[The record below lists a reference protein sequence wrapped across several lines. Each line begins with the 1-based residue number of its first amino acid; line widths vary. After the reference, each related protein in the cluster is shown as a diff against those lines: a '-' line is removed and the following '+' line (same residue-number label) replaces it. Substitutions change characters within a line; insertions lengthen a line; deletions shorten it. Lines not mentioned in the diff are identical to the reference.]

1 MSGQQP
7 PPYGNGPRGWN
18 PRGHNPASPSPS
30 SFLYRPPSPWT
41 TAPSPPPI
49 ISGPRPYGHA
59 MSPAP
64 LNQVRGQRGSNNIP
78 HPRPQWPGGNQSPAP
93 YQPAPAPGGYYGAGG
108 GPSPAPR
115 PFRPAPLQ
123 HQNSY
128 GAHPTSSFQLSP
140 TPSPIVCQTP
150 SSDFNYSNR
159 QTPLSHHQYQP
170 LGATPPQFYHPQQQG
185 APVIPPQPRQHGGH
199 GLAQD
204 QIDFVG
210 VPLEPP
216 QPKSYVI
223 YDDEE
228 EFGPSTAEIIANQSQ
243 DYIDEKLAEYQMTIL
258 QLQEE
263 QERVQKKTFTN
274 WINSY
279 LLKRVPPLR
288 IDDLINDLRDGTKL
302 IALLEVLS
310 GERLPV
316 EKGRVLRRPHFL
328 SNANT
333 ALQFLASKRIKLV
346 NINPADLVDGRPP
359 VVLGLIWT
367 IILYFQLRKKR
378 RKNLVVVINY
388 APQIE
393 ENSRNLEYLGHG
405 IGGSVSSLDSVG
417 NQKHGDLK
425 AEKWKQGARKT
436 LLNWVTNAL
445 PKESGVEVKDFGA
458 SWRDGVA
465 FLALID
471 AIKAN
476 LVNLAELKKASNRQ
490 RLETAF
496 DVAESKLGIAK
507 LLDAEDVDVP
517 KPDEKSIM
525 TYVAQFLHKYPEPK
539 GASRDQSHV
548 QQEADELRRFLVE
561 KTTEYEPMVMMSS
574 FPRDFSEYLLAR
586 SEVDAHLAAYNRL
599 KQLIESQSGF
609 LQVSRQSWEEINE
622 LWQRLQYQMMYW
634 LWLLDSELPGD
645 FGTVGK
651 WLAEA
656 EKLLMDNDI
665 PNAMNEETAAVI
677 SRKLEEHKLFFA
689 DLPRILAMFDNAKRS
704 PLAQQIPLEQLRNME
719 RRLQE
724 VGPKAAER
732 RIRLKFLEHK
742 CCLIAFLNLVENKMR
757 GWTGKYGQE
766 EKVAQQLEQYKNF
779 VSRNKIFQEFQK
791 AFVDMQQVVDEY
803 KRDGNVPR
811 KEINDIDRFMYE
823 TEERWKRVSMELK
836 CCQNSL
842 EEVVNCWRSWNQ
854 LAPTCEEWLLL
865 AEQKVNQSEDE
876 RLDFFQDIPVWKD
889 KFDALANSA
898 NYLIASC
905 EEPIAQQLRQRH
917 GALSERFERLFAN
930 TKQYMHAGD
939 IIRSRQEYKSGIE
952 QLSRWLRGAES
963 VLDQRQVL
971 GNSEQI
977 KQYGQQLQQ
986 LASEIDDNEELFKTI
1001 SRNFQSLIQ
1010 DLSRDEVDKMMKL
1023 LKQEKE
1029 SLVRIRAQL
1038 PAKLHLFHQ
1047 LQIQQESL
1055 EAGQKEI
1062 HQWLSEAEQ
1071 LLGTHNLTGGRDA
1084 INEQLQKHKT
1094 YFSRTV
1100 YYRSM
1105 LESKN
1110 KVFQNLLKA
1119 VSADD
1124 KIDTASASQQM
1135 QQLNERF
1142 NYVIQN
1148 AQQWEQ
1154 RLDSAAGGWSNF
1166 KDNERVVSEWLTHA
1180 ESMLVE
1186 KHIESKT
1193 TIETQKY
1200 FFEQV
1205 NDRWM
1210 NDLVQSA
1217 QQLLTTLPAQEQPA
1231 VVQSVEQLQSRWKNV
1246 LSQAPLHLLKLE
1258 FRLDENAFYQSL
1270 KDVEKEL
1277 QLEQQALNRNED
1289 VDSILQRNQQFLLQ
1303 QDVVP
1308 RLERCLQNMQ
1318 RLAQAHR
1325 QQQPGDISLD
1335 QAYDNAKSQWQLLS
1349 NKLGDMRQ
1357 TLQQIPAQWQGY
1369 HLKFNDMVNW
1379 MNGVDQSLKNIVN
1392 EVNTMEEFEK
1402 EKVVFQKICQDA
1414 DNKREDMKW
1423 LVKTLDS
1430 LLSYATEDEA
1440 NMEQKKLE
1448 DLIARYKNLIPTI
1461 EITMVK
1467 TEVFSKCYTYRREVH
1482 EVVCLLS
1489 KVKDQTANIPA
1500 PDSLER
1506 VNRLIEEQQYAINQ
1520 LDHQRPHI
1528 MSMLQRGRDLI
1539 KDVHAPAFVNTE
1551 VKNLETGWNQAYTET
1566 SDKLQALKG
1575 TQAVWSEFVDQK
1587 NDIFSML
1594 QTAETELR
1602 SLTPLQTDPK
1612 NVSQDLKSKRDLN
1625 VQLQQAS
1632 HQLLPKLHALKSE
1645 LAPLAAPDKRP
1656 ILEKEV
1662 TEVEK
1667 MFFNTMEHVKDRVG
1681 YLEDYSA
1688 KWNNYK
1694 TRLAE
1699 LQEWANKVAPK
1710 NIEALQSEDL
1720 TPEERVVKVQAF
1732 KRILGDRMKQLD
1744 LLAADASELAPKE
1757 GNIAEA
1763 KRLKGEITKL
1773 QEVLSAIN
1781 RNVDHQAQAVQEDLV
1796 NWQQFQAGL
1805 QQIKPAVE
1813 QSEVKKLLEE
1823 VLAEK
1828 DNVEDLN
1835 DNCELLMEQSAC
1847 TRIRDQTIE
1856 TQANYT
1862 KLLTSAQGLVAKI
1875 EKNLS
1880 DHTEFLNYKKEMDAW
1895 IEKAQQ
1901 VLDDCSTDGDAAII
1915 AQKLDT
1921 VNSLASRLPEGQHLL
1936 ALVQDA
1942 YSKASN
1948 ITPEDK
1954 QEKLRDLMTKVR
1966 EDWDALGLAVKQ
1978 KLTDLK
1984 QAQNRWND
1992 FAANKDKLEKW
2003 LNETEKTLKV
2013 APETKGEL
2021 SEMKTLLERY
2031 KTLSNELKQ
2040 KGNDLEQLQS
2050 EARDLGTEVDA
2061 VNRLQSRC
2069 DKLKNDCAAHIASL
2083 EQEMFG
2089 YNAYHQSLQDVE
2101 KWLLQISFQLMA
2113 HNSLFISNRE
2123 QTQEQIKQH
2132 EALLGEI
2139 QKYQTN
2145 LDDLNAKGQAQ
2156 IKRYENST
2164 PAIRPTV
2171 ESQLKNIQD
2180 SYNSLLQTSVQIKNR
2195 LLESLAK
2202 FQEYEDTLDSIMR
2215 NLETYEPI
2223 IQTELDAP
2231 ATSLE
2236 LAQNQLRCA
2245 QEMQNKLNNEKSRL
2259 AAAVQACEAATASIS
2274 RPSSPLETAM
2284 QAIPE
2289 RELIVRAKLE
2299 DLLDQVQSHLGGL
2312 TASVSELEQQQKQ
2325 RAELQ
2330 DWVKKQ
2336 QSSVSDWMMRPCKLR
2351 PEAAQQ
2357 ELVSMNDLLNSI
2369 GDKRS
2374 QLMLEMT
2381 GSLGDEDTDLD
2392 DNIDKLES
2400 ELMDAIAKKQAGQ
2413 NVIDGYRQGMADV
2426 QNWFDTLIK
2435 RMDVLDRGSGLNCAQ
2450 KTAAINE
2457 IKNEYELQG
2466 HPKIQELKGKASQV
2480 AEVISNLDG
2489 QQVEEQMKS
2498 LDRRFADLGKRIDR
2512 KAQLLDVTNK
2522 GVEGAKGE
2530 IDQLQNW
2537 VKQQIEELQAP
2548 TPLGY
2553 TPKDAEARQQ
2563 KIKSLMKDAE
2573 AKQSLADVLEKR
2585 VANMQQELEPVEYSQ
2600 LESALRNLNSENRN
2614 LSGVLKAELD
2624 RALEASKAR
2633 KSLEN
2638 DLDKARQWLKTKIS
2652 EVRKLPV
2659 YHPLTSAEIE
2669 KKIQENRKYDD
2680 DAKQFNDSV
2689 LTDVQ
2694 RQAANIMKDCDEAD
2708 KAALQQILDEIAAD
2722 YQTLKDESS
2731 KRGKSLDDLLQGRKA
2746 FEDSMKNMG
2755 DWLNEM
2761 ETATEG
2767 ELRTTSLPVL
2777 EEQLAHYKKLL
2788 NDAENKGGLI
2798 NDVSEQGKSILPT
2811 LSNADKLKLNDDIKN
2826 MKDRY
2831 GRIKNTIDDRVNALG
2846 DHIKKY
2852 KDAKSR
2858 LADCSQFLGTIQ
2870 QKLRE
2875 LNRPIGSRIEDVQ
2888 DLLGAYEGILKELK
2902 DSKSKMGDM
2911 QMDDLPELQS
2921 ILAQQDDMI
2930 KLIEDQLAHLRQ
2942 LLLLREQFIALIN
2955 EIIAFIM
2962 KYTDVII
2969 DIENSPDSLED
2980 KINKYDDVIVK
2991 IQECE
2996 GVLASANDKGQK
3008 IASEGNAADKNSI
3021 TEQLQSLKNQ
3031 LQNLRKAVE
3040 SQRQKHQLQLESHK
3054 KMAAELSEILDWLHS
3069 HEGAAKSRPLLDR
3082 DPESV
3087 ERELQKHQGLSQDIE
3102 SYLNKFNKI
3111 NDGVK
3116 TEIGMPSSLLEMLS
3130 EGRSLV
3136 ASLPHELEEREKY
3149 LKNNRDSRLEYMQL
3163 VAKFND
3169 WVHEAEL
3176 RLQNSQHGIDYE
3188 HLVQDLD
3195 EHKIFFGN
3203 EAPIRNLVHKQIQE
3217 AADKIWSSLNN
3228 YEQSELSA
3236 ELAQFQTKLTNTLAN
3251 AKTQQS
3257 ELEKEA
3263 ERWREYQQSID
3274 RVKATIER
3282 TKFSDEPVQNLAGL
3296 HFNIQKLSHAIGNV
3310 QSQNSDLTLVNQQ
3323 AQSLIRQADAR
3334 NRQLIEQDNAGLNRA
3349 WQDLVRGLEQRRDN
3363 LQQLA
3368 EHWDGFENSLHAWEK
3383 ALGRLEDKFRNVDP
3397 TVRSRR
3403 HLEDTKN
3410 AIQELREESNQLKSS
3425 HKEIEALSKSIL
3437 TFLGEVHKPSAEAIQ
3452 AKVDK
3457 LVEQQAKLNDTL
3469 RDKEQQV
3476 SKDLEEIEQVFRRI
3490 SQLQDKLN
3498 ALHDQLQSVHV
3509 YDEHISQT
3517 EQLLI
3522 TLNSQVQQASEES
3535 KSLVAQTTAHYQAKQ
3550 NQLPNDIAQEFTA
3563 LELLAERVQVT
3574 METKEKDFKRAKTV
3588 RTEYVAGVDEIQR
3601 WLLQAE
3607 VQVQERSLTPTQMK
3621 ELLQRIN
3628 HEITA
3633 IYERFTLVKTNGQLI
3648 IENCR
3653 NSEEKTLVQT
3663 TIDQLAASLAQ
3674 VRGWLDEKK
3683 QAVGDSLDAWTRF
3696 MNLYQIVM
3704 SWASEKRTFID
3715 QTIELRTLPEAR
3727 NKLNDYVTAVKSI
3740 KPIVKHLSEM
3750 DKELEHIGQV
3760 TTVGD
3765 LKDKLQEA
3773 EDAKISVE
3781 AVLLER
3787 NSLLQEACEEW
3798 DQCERKIKDIR
3809 TWHEKTKQS
3818 LDSSQQQ
3825 KKPLRDQLGF
3835 CEKTLADINVQ
3846 KTKLR
3851 LSIEKLEVHFRNGM
3865 GGDPRLS
3872 ENVDDLVRVL
3882 DGLGELVKAKSQSLE
3897 QTLAQIDVYQQ
3908 QMQTLRQRI
3917 IQEEQQLRLVM
3928 APTYL
3933 PHDRE
3938 RALAEQQELI
3948 TQELDE
3954 LLQSLS
3960 SVEDG
3965 IANMNQSSL
3974 EGMLEGLKLIQ
3985 SNLEVHERDAIDLKA
4000 QAKKLPTDPATER
4013 LLNET
4018 VDRIDLLLRR
4028 TQQGITMIA
4037 NAMHGQKKRQQEID
4051 EYQQH
4056 LLELERWIIEV
4067 SAELASF
4074 ETTSDSSTD
4083 EQVLKSQVERS
4094 QQLLRTLKDRQQSM
4108 EDLVDQ
4114 TRHLQS
4120 QPDVA
4125 PLADTL
4131 MEQLQSI
4138 ITILREQVTV
4148 ATKRIFTIEK
4158 RIVDLR
4164 KAKSEEVQRQRV
4176 LADSLIKP
4184 PTEVPAASPEAHESI
4199 ESNENTIDSSS
4210 MPEEEIKPSGVYVE
4224 TQTSLSLQQ
4233 PPVREVTTTT
4243 VEAQT
4248 SFKEPA
4254 VETAEVALQTQK
4266 ERSPTENIMVTQ
4278 TVQHGQETIQID
4290 TTRNKDVPDV
4300 PEDVQIEARYH
4311 QRPQGDVDRAT
4322 ELILKN
4328 VPQAFETTFVE
4339 PDETTTEVIVGPDGT
4354 KHIVL
4359 KKVTRTRQQIV
4370 QQQQISS
4377 IETISD
4383 SDGNIE
4389 VHSTGQINLEN
4400 VHTTDTKADPEE
4412 GSVHTVIT
4420 QQTRGAVVDSS
4431 QPEGVILQEFETE
4444 PTIETY
4450 EEVIAPGSQAQ
4461 LIPMQPGDVQTQ
4473 GTIRAVVQQVTRKVI
4488 RKTRKIIKRVVII
4501 DGKEHI
4507 TEEVVEEPEEI
4518 TEEETAPHINVNIL
4532 RTVDGKV
4539 VSEEEFQRLMQEPG
4553 VVIEEVAT
4561 DLCKPTAEPQQQVFD
4576 IESNQVT
4583 TTTRTTIATTQ
4594 EQQQEQEQPE
4604 QQTPQPTTTETTKEA
4619 PVELPAPQVD
4629 VEQPVEVA
4637 TTSPVHVPTADVA
4650 EPKDSSDPV
4659 NQAILDVET
4668 VVEDINEIWP
4678 LEHHLKPTNIDFSQH
4693 IEELAAPATTSETE
4707 ASMPVEEIWPT
4718 SPETGNSLTLEH
4730 YEFEPQSPHEESIKS
4745 EEAKPEETEPES
4757 AVEIKPEPIT
4767 TGSITITKTTTTIT
4781 SPTELPKESII
4792 QDLTAEESQP
4802 TESKTK
4808 SDTQSF
4814 LEAEQT
4820 LSAALR
4826 EQSSKPTETSV
4837 VDVVQTQPEEILVE
4851 ERTVEISTIKTEEQQ
4866 PEPVPLEEVESVSVE
4881 SEPVEPQQKPEV
4893 LTVIDTIEKTE
4904 QKPEEPFLEKQPAPD
4919 QIDLRAATQLFI
4931 SGEAAA
4937 STAPQKTF
4945 QITAPSL
4952 EDNGAGV
4959 LKVVLGKESTTEEE
4973 TTVPT
4978 TGKVSMTIIETSAAP
4993 VADAKRRRKRKKRR
5007 DTKHEEELEQEPE
5020 QEIEPESVE
5029 VFVKEP
5035 EVDSEVPISPEDS
5048 PRDTVRHESIV
5059 EISPDSDLSS
5069 IEIDS
5074 KVKVVED
5081 AVVSSPSESPRA
5093 PLVELVIPTEVVE
5106 LALVED
5112 EEQQTTPRVP
5122 SPAEKPEVEQ
5132 DIKSV
5137 QTSPQHQP
5145 KLDETAV
5152 QTSLEVQPDNQENE
5166 SQTLIVEITETEA
5179 QTTPRSEDKPVAV
5192 EITTTEI
5199 QTDVSGQPAET
5210 VEISSQTTVT
5220 TTIEKELQTTPKDS
5234 PRAAEPGSSDVV
5246 ESLVQDLVKDM
5257 TTDLPVRTSEQST
5270 VTETTTT
5277 TETHAQTNTP
5287 EPTEHVEF
5295 VRPETVHE
5303 ETSTVELV
5311 QVADGEMQT
5320 SPRGEQQPVSLDDN
5334 SLTATS
5340 ISVSEPYE
5348 LEVKTTVA
5356 IPADSDTS
5364 AAEPT
5369 VYEYTQ
5375 TMQLPKQDKKSKK
5388 DKKKKQKNEP
5398 QVEQQLPEE
5407 PQISVTVEIAPELL
5421 SESGIV
5427 VSTNQQIEDVP
5438 HVTPVLETPIEPEE
5452 EGTSKTQRVQLQ
5464 ITKTT
5469 VYDEYPDLPVHIT
5482 EQNKVL
5488 IASQQNKRSGA
5499 GPTSSAVTIEEV
5511 ASPTEELVVP
5521 ITPGPD
5527 NLSGE
5532 PNNIWFSATTSV
5544 DKTPIEL
5551 SQALIMSESLQHYPG
5566 QQQQNQQQP
5575 ILISTKEAIGDRI
5588 KQLKQ
5593 ASPQQA
5599 TPLSNVLHL
5608 ATLSEQIKEL
5618 PTEQR
5623 LFEVTEGLQDLDAA
5637 IKNGD
5642 KTVIQ
5647 TTVITVIEKVST
5659 WLETIEY
5666 RVYLIRQN
5674 SNEGPSEE
5682 KLDNYNQLNEE
5693 LSTIKQNVG
5702 KLERQLSKAEPEL
5715 LQCVDS
5721 LKEHVDAVE
5730 QVTQQNQVQDSNDLE
5745 KWHSFEVLLY
5755 NVSSVLAHLQQSYDL
5770 LINQEYPLSAKLAQ
5784 LDELEQ
5790 HHEAA
5795 QQQLAQ
5801 LCQNARAFQRDFP
5814 GKKMPQDV
5822 HNAFETSKNIGN
5834 NIQAE
5839 RERVLQLQSLAEE
5852 YEQTLKEFTKIT
5864 VLADKLV
5871 ESPIVS
5877 SSLEQ
5882 LNNEVQKQRKFFVN
5896 LSHCR
5901 AMLESLEENIDS
5913 ETREKHSDLHKE
5925 LYNRATSLL
5934 DKASERSSK
5943 LVQAASRWTVLEKG
5957 MRDELQWLQ
5966 VAQQRVP
5973 DLSAVTSADYDQYT
5987 TLYQSLSNDISHH
6000 YVKMTQ
6006 LSGIANKLQLL
6017 VQAPNLVEETNEA
6030 LIVLLKLREEVAL
6043 YLHRLL
6049 VFKEIWV
6056 QYEQQ
6061 TDKLEA
6067 FVREAEQELRHIQ
6080 IPSQPT
6086 HQPIEHMRQ
6095 FWEIKA
6101 RFELHNNV
6109 RTDTGLSFEK
6119 SLQVIPLADEMLQ
6132 RQFHAQLEDRWQAV
6146 AQAIELIQHN
6156 IVESLSS
6163 EDVPAGEK
6171 LQMVERELQE
6181 IYLTMTSMKG
6191 VIKNEEELCLYIERV
6206 QVLRTRVGFIGNE
6219 LGRIGLQEPA
6229 IEPEKV
6235 GELFALSHK
6244 ISTQIAEELEGASVL
6259 RDQLQAI
6266 QEGISNQRKHQAK
6279 ISVILD
6285 ECEAA
6290 ERQGADVLEKAVADC
6305 QGAGEELVTSWQE
6318 IMRIR
6323 QMLHT
6328 LPMRLK
6334 MSVSPVKLERDISQ
6348 LQDDHAFLESKCTNI
6363 MGILR
6368 NRLAVWLRYERQLEL
6383 VHGSVQET
6391 DFMMEL
6397 IRVHGQVDYER
6408 LRKATERL
6416 EGLAGDLHNREE
6428 LIDELKGAAK
6438 PLIESCDVQIV
6449 EQIESAVQE
6458 AVVAW
6463 NDTSDNLQ
6471 QLRTRYQRAVELW
6484 DKYRNASAAVKNS
6497 IDQQMDTVKS
6507 LEQPLDALQH
6517 AKVCQDNLTT
6527 QNDRILELRDIV
6539 AKIAADVGLDASAL
6553 MQGELDAL
6561 GQRLAECKDAITT
6574 LANVAETQDK
6584 ERKELDKEVTLAKEY
6599 FNNVQ
6604 QDLSREAPQNPK
6616 ESEEQL
6622 AALRAHLQTLART
6635 EEQLRQLKERHQNNE
6650 VTPSVAGA
6658 VDDDGVLEVLALWQK
6673 IFQDTF
6679 QEYHRL
6685 STRLARSQNSSEAL
6699 RLWRQYLQHVQS
6711 FLSCAIPEDYSSLRE
6726 QQQLCAIHQNLLI
6739 SQQSVLSETPLES
6752 ELSEQYKALTNL
6764 HNETLSRIMQRNGE
6778 LERRVSGWNA
6788 YRQQLAALLDWLRQ
6802 REAERNALQLRYIHL
6817 KRVPHLKHR
6826 LDAMIQ
6832 QLDQG
6837 EQQSKALQEQQQ
6849 ELARHCDDALATAM
6863 RMEQASIG
6871 QRINNL
6877 RAALKTW
6884 QGFLQRVTQLSET
6897 YEQRVHQLQQE
6908 FEAAQKL
6915 LDDNPSESLPTQPA
6929 AIEQLLGALRAQRV
6943 QLGAQVPALES
6954 LTVTQEELKECISPH
6969 DMKTIRQRNW
6979 LLWQQHADLDYQLAN
6994 LINSIEER
7002 LSLLSNYQI
7011 RYDRISQWL
7020 QRLEQRVEK
7029 DADVTAMTNPEQAA
7043 KQLEQQINSELQLRD
7058 KEREWLLS
7066 TSRELLTLY
7075 SEPEVRSQVQQQ
7087 SDSLIDRWQRLK
7099 YLCKQKATKIGELKM
7114 TLLRLEER
7122 IALIRAWLFEVESQ
7136 LDKPLNFES
7145 YTPNVIEAKL
7155 KEHEQIQRSIEHHS
7169 SNVGE
7174 VLNLVEMLLNDADS
7188 WRTQVNT
7195 SGLAASAQNL
7205 EQRWKNV
7212 CSQSAERKARIL
7224 TIWNLLQQLI
7234 KLTAEHKNWL
7244 GKQESQIAGY
7254 ERDQKSHSKH
7264 KLEERQKELRAKLEE
7279 LESQSVNLRQLE
7291 QIYAKLTMSAGV
7303 EPENIQKLTLPT
7315 KVMISMWRQLT
7326 PRCHALLDA
7335 IDKDAKLM
7343 REFNNAQLEA
7353 TNSLNAIQK
7362 ALEQL
7367 PSVED
7372 QQTSKAEPKAV
7383 LQRLDS
7389 LEKKLQDAQQ
7399 HVQQADNLAQEAK
7412 TRTKQQPQLK
7422 QLLELVSAYTT
7433 LWQTVQTRIVTLKTS
7448 WVTRAAQAA
7457 AAAVPVNEAANAA
7470 VQVNTL
7476 SQRKLRQAQQMQ
7488 RETSITAKDAYIM
7501 ELQTAITECQ
7511 NNLDELQRTVVDKT
7525 RKPGPQKIAKLL
7537 GNAQSSTELVKH
7549 LSQLL
7554 LTECQADNQAAQ
7566 VEAVAEL
7573 TLRFDTLQ
7581 SQWKARQQHDQNA
7594 RCHLP
7599 ASYKYNCIHEVG
7611 RLTCPLCT
7619 QRNWQQIDNDLWR
7632 LEQWLQFAE
7641 STQKAQS
7648 APPSNIELL
7657 EDVTQDHREFLL
7669 DLESHKSIISSLNV
7683 VGDHLATHTL
7693 DTEKARQLR
7702 SRLEADNERWNNVC
7716 INATKWQGLLQ
7727 TALMGNSEFHQTIDE
7742 LVNWLQST
7750 EQNIKASEPV
7760 DLTEERSVLEAKF
7773 KKFKDL
7779 RAELERCEPRVVS
7792 LQDAADQLLR
7802 SVEGSEEQSQHTYER
7817 TLSRLTDLRLRL
7829 QSLRRLSGIY
7839 IVKLGAVLGY
7849 EGDNLGVPLHMLSS
7863 ELLDNTTL
7871 STSSMQAAAPNTENA
7886 NNTDGDAVDGDV
7898 INTTVL
7904 ARGARFL
7911 GRVARASLPIQA
7923 LMLLL
7928 LGVATL
7934 VPHGEDYTCMF
7945 SNTFARSLEPML
7957 SYPHGPPPT

>member
-18 PRGHNPASPSPS
+18 PRAHNPASPSPS

-64 LNQVRGQRGSNNIP
+64 INQVRGQRGSNNIP

-93 YQPAPAPGGYYGAGG
+93 YQQAPVAAGGNYGYG

-128 GAHPTSSFQLSP
+128 GQPTSSFQLSP

-159 QTPLSHHQYQP
+159 QTPLSHHQYQQ
-170 LGATPPQFYHPQQQG
+170 LGATPPQFFHQQQG
-185 APVIPPQPRQHGGH
+185 APVIPPQPRQQGGHGGH

-243 DYIDEKLAEYQMTIL
+243 DYVDEKLAEYQMTIL

-367 IILYFQLRKKR
+367 IILYFQ
-378 RKNLVVVINY
+378 
-388 APQIE
+388 IE

-445 PKESGVEVKDFGA
+445 PKDSGVEVKDFGA

-476 LVNLAELKKASNRQ
+476 LVNLAELKKTSNRQ

-757 GWTGKYGQE
+757 GWTGKYGHE

-791 AFVDMQQVVDEY
+791 AFVDMQQVVEEY

-811 KEINDIDRFMYE
+811 KEINEIDRFMYE

-854 LAPTCEEWLLL
+854 LAPSCEEWLLL

-952 QLSRWLRGAES
+952 QLSRWLRGAEA
-963 VLDQRQVL
+963 VLDQKQIL

-1062 HQWLSEAEQ
+1062 HQWLTEAEQ

-1084 INEQLQKHKT
+1084 INEQLLKHKT

-1124 KIDTASASQQM
+1124 KIDTAPATQQM

-1166 KDNERVVSEWLTHA
+1166 KDNERVVSEWLTQA

-1231 VVQSVEQLQSRWKNV
+1231 VVHSVEQLQSRWKNV

-1303 QDVVP
+1303 QDAVP
-1308 RLERCLQNMQ
+1308 RLERCLQNME

-1369 HLKFNDMVNW
+1369 HLKFNDMVGW

-1440 NMEQKKLE
+1440 NLEQKKLE

-1645 LAPLAAPDKRP
+1645 LAPLAAADKRP

-1732 KRILGDRMKQLD
+1732 KRVLGDRMKQLD

-1954 QEKLRDLMTKVR
+1954 QEKLRELMTKVR

-1978 KLTDLK
+1978 KLSDLK

-2040 KGNDLEQLQS
+2040 KGSELEQLQS
-2050 EARDLGTEVDA
+2050 EARNLGTEVDA

-2069 DKLKNDCAAHIASL
+2069 DKLKNDCSAHIALL
-2083 EQEMFG
+2083 EQEMFD

-2156 IKRYENST
+2156 IKRYETST

-2336 QSSVSDWMMRPCKLR
+2336 QSSVSDWTMRPCKLR

-2466 HPKIQELKGKASQV
+2466 HPKIQELKGKAAQV

-2659 YHPLTSAEIE
+2659 YHPLTSTEIE

-2694 RQAANIMKDCDEAD
+2694 RQAANIMKDCDDAD

-2942 LLLLREQFIALIN
+2942 LLMLREQFIALIN

-3054 KMAAELSEILDWLHS
+3054 KMGAELSEILDWLHS

-3087 ERELQKHQGLSQDIE
+3087 ERELQKHQALSQDIE
-3102 SYLNKFNKI
+3102 SYLDKFNKI
-3111 NDGVK
+3111 NNGVK

-3310 QSQNSDLTLVNQQ
+3310 QSQNSDLALVNQQ

-3334 NRQLIEQDNAGLNRA
+3334 NRQLIEQDNAGLNRS
-3349 WQDLVRGLEQRRDN
+3349 WQDLVRSLEQRRDN

-3383 ALGRLEDKFRNVDP
+3383 AIGRLEDKFRNVDP

-3498 ALHDQLQSVHV
+3498 ALQDQLQSVHV

-3522 TLNSQVQQASEES
+3522 TLNSQVQQAAEES

-3550 NQLPNDIAQEFTA
+3550 NQLPSDIAQEFTA

-3601 WLLQAE
+3601 WLLSAE

-3704 SWASEKRTFID
+3704 SWAAEKRTFID

-3809 TWHEKTKQS
+3809 SWHEKTKQS

-3974 EGMLEGLKLIQ
+3974 EGMLQGLKLIQ
-3985 SNLEVHERDAIDLKA
+3985 SNLEVHERDAIELKA

-4164 KAKSEEVQRQRV
+4164 KAKSEEAQRQRV

-4184 PTEVPAASPEAHESI
+4184 PTEVPATPEAAHESI

-4210 MPEEEIKPSGVYVE
+4210 MPEEEIKPTGVYVE

-4233 PPVREVTTTT
+4233 QPPVQVVTTTT

-4254 VETAEVALQTQK
+4254 AVETVEVALQTQK

-4278 TVQHGQETIQID
+4278 TIQRGQETIQID
-4290 TTRNKDVPDV
+4290 TTRNKDVPDE

-4518 TEEETAPHINVNIL
+4518 EITEEETAPHINVNIV
-4532 RTVDGKV
+4532 RTVDGRV

-4553 VVIEEVAT
+4553 VLIEEVAT

-4576 IESNQVT
+4576 IESTQVT
-4583 TTTRTTIATTQ
+4583 TTTRTATATTH
-4594 EQQQEQEQPE
+4594 EQEQEQPE
-4604 QQTPQPTTTETTKEA
+4604 QQTPQQTTKEA
-4619 PVELPAPQVD
+4619 PVELPAPEVD

-4650 EPKDSSDPV
+4650 EPKDSSEP
-4659 NQAILDVET
+4659 AIVDVAT

-4693 IEELAAPATTSETE
+4693 VEELAPPLAETE

-4730 YEFEPQSPHEESIKS
+4730 YEFEPQSPREESTKS
-4745 EEAKPEETEPES
+4745 DEVKPQETEPES
-4757 AVEIKPEPIT
+4757 AAEIKPEPIT

-4781 SPTELPKESII
+4781 SSTELPRETIVE
-4792 QDLTAEESQP
+4792 DLPGDKAPLS
-4802 TESKTK
+4802 ESKTK
-4808 SDTQSF
+4808 SDIQSF

-4820 LSAALR
+4820 LSAALK
-4826 EQSSKPTETSV
+4826 EQSSTPTVTSIVET
-4837 VDVVQTQPEEILVE
+4837 VQPAEIVLD
-4851 ERTVEISTIKTEEQQ
+4851 ERTVDITTIKTEEKQE
-4866 PEPVPLEEVESVSVE
+4866 EPVPLAELKPL
-4881 SEPVEPQQKPEV
+4881 PVEEPEQVQPEV
-4893 LTVIDTIEKTE
+4893 AALEIIEKTE
-4904 QKPEEPFLEKQPAPD
+4904 QKPEEPEKQAAPA
-4919 QIDLRAATQLFI
+4919 QIDLRSATQLFI

-4959 LKVVLGKESTTEEE
+4959 LKVVLGKESTTEEDN
-4973 TTVPT
+4973 TAPT
-4978 TGKVSMTIIETSAAP
+4978 TGKVSMTIIETAAAP
-4993 VADAKRRRKRKKRR
+4993 VADAKRRRKKKKRR
-5007 DTKHEEELEQEPE
+5007 DTKHEEEVEQEQEPE
-5020 QEIEPESVE
+5020 TEPEV
-5029 VFVKEP
+5029 VALPVKEP
-5035 EVDSEVPISPEDS
+5035 ELDSDLPVSPEDS

-5081 AVVSSPSESPRA
+5081 AVVSSPSESPRT
-5093 PLVELVIPTEVVE
+5093 PMVELVIPTEVVE

-5122 SPAEKPEVEQ
+5122 SPTEESEVEQ
-5132 DIKSV
+5132 DLKSV

-5145 KLDETAV
+5145 TLDETAV
-5152 QTSLEVQPDNQENE
+5152 QTSLEVQPENQENE

-5179 QTTPRSEDKPVAV
+5179 QTTPRSEEKPVAV
-5192 EITTTEI
+5192 EISTTEI

-5234 PRAAEPGSSDVV
+5234 PRAPEPDSSDVV

-5277 TETHAQTNTP
+5277 TETHVQTTTP
-5287 EPTEHVEF
+5287 EPKEQAEF
-5295 VRPETVHE
+5295 VKPETVHE

-5311 QVADGEMQT
+5311 QVADGEAQT
-5320 SPRGEQQPVSLDDN
+5320 TPLGDQQQPASLDDT

-5364 AAEPT
+5364 VAEPT

-5398 QVEQQLPEE
+5398 QLEQQLPEE

-5427 VSTNQQIEDVP
+5427 VSTNQQIEEVP
-5438 HVTPVLETPIEPEE
+5438 HVTPVVETPIEPEE
-5452 EGTSKTQRVQLQ
+5452 EGTPRAQRVQLQ

-5488 IASQQNKRSGA
+5488 IASQQSKRSGA

-5511 ASPTEELVVP
+5511 GSPTEELVVP

-5532 PNNIWFSATTSV
+5532 PQNIWFSATTSV

-5566 QQQQNQQQP
+5566 QQQP

-5623 LFEVTEGLQDLDAA
+5623 LLEVNEGLQDLDAA

-5715 LQCVDS
+5715 QQCVDS
-5721 LKEHVDAVE
+5721 LKEHVEAVE
-5730 QVTQQNQVQDSNDLE
+5730 QVTQQNQVQDSNDLD

-5755 NVSSVLAHLQQSYDL
+5755 NVSSVLAQLQQSYDL

-5784 LDELEQ
+5784 LDDLEQ
-5790 HHEAA
+5790 QHEAA

-5901 AMLESLEENIDS
+5901 AILESLEENIDS
-5913 ETREKHSDLHKE
+5913 ETREKHSELHKE

-6067 FVREAEQELRHIQ
+6067 FVREAEQELRNIQ

-6086 HQPIEHMRQ
+6086 QQPIEHMRQ

-6109 RTDTGLSFEK
+6109 RTDTAVSFEK

-6156 IVESLSS
+6156 IVECLSS
-6163 EDVPAGEK
+6163 EDVPADEK
-6171 LQMVERELQE
+6171 LKMVERELQE

-6219 LGRIGLQEPA
+6219 LGRIGLQQPA

-6416 EGLAGDLHNREE
+6416 EGLAGDLHNREQ

-6463 NDTSDNLQ
+6463 NDTSENLQ

-6484 DKYRNASAAVKNS
+6484 DKYRNASAAVKSS

-6507 LEQPLDALQH
+6507 LEQPLDTLQH

-6604 QDLSREAPQNPK
+6604 QDISREPPQNPK

-6650 VTPSVAGA
+6650 VTPSASPA
-6658 VDDDGVLEVLALWQK
+6658 DDDGVLEVLALWQK

-6817 KRVPHLKHR
+6817 KRVPHLKNR

-6832 QLDQG
+6832 QLEQG

-6871 QRINNL
+6871 QRISNL

-6897 YEQRVHQLQQE
+6897 YEKRVNHLQQE

-6915 LDDNPSESLPTQPA
+6915 LDENSESLPTQPA
-6929 AIEQLLGALRAQRV
+6929 AIEQLLGSLRSQRV
-6943 QLGAQVPALES
+6943 QLGAQVPNLES

-7087 SDSLIDRWQRLK
+7087 SDALIDRWQRLK

-7212 CSQSAERKARIL
+7212 CSQSAERKSRIL

-7254 ERDQKSHSKH
+7254 ERDQKSHSKSS
-7264 KLEERQKELRAKLEE
+7264 KLEERQKELRSKLEE
-7279 LESQSVNLRQLE
+7279 LESQSVNLRHLE
-7291 QIYAKLTMSAGV
+7291 QIYAKLTSSAGV

-7315 KVMISMWRQLT
+7315 KVMVSMWRQLT

-7353 TNSLNAIQK
+7353 TNSLSAIQK

-7372 QQTSKAEPKAV
+7372 QQSSKAEPKAV
-7383 LQRLDS
+7383 LQRLES
-7389 LEKKLQDAQQ
+7389 LEKKLQEAQQ

-7412 TRTKQQPQLK
+7412 TRSKQQPQLK

-7448 WVTRAAQAA
+7448 WLTRAAAQVA
-7457 AAAVPVNEAANAA
+7457 NEAANAA

-7501 ELQTAITECQ
+7501 ELQTAIAECQ

-7554 LTECQADNQAAQ
+7554 LTECQADQQAAQ
-7566 VEAVAEL
+7566 VDTVAEL

-7581 SQWKARQQHDQNA
+7581 SQWKARQQHDQNS

-7702 SRLEADNERWNNVC
+7702 GRLEADNARWNNVC

-7886 NNTDGDAVDGDV
+7886 NNSDGDAVDGDV

>member
-1 MSGQQP
+1 MSGQQQP
-7 PPYGNGPRGWN
+7 PPPPFGHGPRGWN
-18 PRGHNPASPSPS
+18 PRAPNAASPSPS

-49 ISGPRPYGHA
+49 ISGPRPFGHA

-64 LNQVRGQRGSNNIP
+64 QLRGQRPLVGSNNNNMP

-93 YQPAPAPGGYYGAGG
+93 YQPPGMFEPPAGYPYGAA
-108 GPSPAPR
+108 SAPR
-115 PFRPAPLQ
+115 PYRPAPLQ
-123 HQNSY
+123 QPLHHQNSY
-128 GAHPTSSFQLSP
+128 GGQPTSSFQLSP
-140 TPSPIVCQTP
+140 TPSPIVCHTP
-150 SSDFNYSNR
+150 SSDFTYSSR
-159 QTPLSHHQYQP
+159 QTPLSHQQP
-170 LGATPPQFYHPQQQG
+170 HYPQPAPPPQYLRQPGGPAQL
-185 APVIPPQPRQHGGH
+185 PSQPRQHG
-199 GLAQD
+199 QD
-204 QIDFVG
+204 QIDFIG

-417 NQKHGDLK
+417 NHKAGSDLR
-425 AEKWKQGARKT
+425 AEKWKQGAKKT

-445 PKESGVEVKDFGA
+445 PKDIGVEVKDFGA

-476 LVNLAELKKASNRQ
+476 LVNLAELKKTSNRQ

-539 GASRDQSHV
+539 GASRDESHV
-548 QQEADELRRFLVE
+548 QQEVDELRRFLLE

-574 FPRDFSEYLLAR
+574 FPRDFGEYLLAR
-586 SEVDAHLAAYNRL
+586 SEVDAHLPAYNRL

-609 LQVSRQSWEEINE
+609 LQVSRQAWDEINE

-634 LWLLDSELPGD
+634 LWLLDAELPGD

-689 DLPRILAMFDNAKRS
+689 DLPRIVAMFDNAKRS
-704 PLAQQIPLEQLRNME
+704 PQAHQVPLEQLRNME

-757 GWTGKYGQE
+757 GWTGKYGHE

-791 AFVDMQQVVDEY
+791 AFVDMQQVVEEY
-803 KRDGNVPR
+803 KREGNVAR
-811 KEINDIDRFMYE
+811 KDINEIDRFMYD

-842 EEVVNCWRSWNQ
+842 EEVVNCWRNWNQ
-854 LAPTCEEWLLL
+854 LAPSCEEWLLL
-865 AEQKVNQSEDE
+865 AEQKLNQCEDD
-876 RLDFFQDIPVWKD
+876 RLEFFQDITVWKD
-889 KFDALANSA
+889 RFDGLANAA

-917 GALSERFERLFAN
+917 GALAERFERLFAN

-952 QLSRWLRGAES
+952 KLSRWLRGAES

-977 KQYGQQLQQ
+977 RRYGEQLQQ

-1001 SRNFQSLIQ
+1001 SRTFQSLIQ

-1029 SLVRIRAQL
+1029 SLVRIRAQM

-1071 LLGTHNLTGGRDA
+1071 LLGTHNLAGGRES
-1084 INEQLQKHKT
+1084 INEQLHKHKT

-1110 KVFQNLLKA
+1110 KVFQNLVKA
-1119 VSADD
+1119 VAADD
-1124 KIDTASASQQM
+1124 KIDTAPAAQQM

-1148 AQQWEQ
+1148 AGKWEQ
-1154 RLDSAAGGWSNF
+1154 RLGDAAGGWSNF
-1166 KDNERVVSEWLTHA
+1166 KDNERVVNEWLTRA

-1217 QQLLTTLPAQEQPA
+1217 QQLLNTLPSQEQPA

-1246 LSQAPLHLLKLE
+1246 LGQAPLHLLKLE

-1303 QDVVP
+1303 QDAVP
-1308 RLERCLQNMQ
+1308 RLEKCLQNMQ
-1318 RLAQAHR
+1318 RLAQAHK

-1335 QAYDNAKSQWQLLS
+1335 QAYDNANAQWQIMSSRLS
-1349 NKLGDMRQ
+1349 DMRQ
-1357 TLQQIPAQWQGY
+1357 TLQQIPAQWEGY
-1369 HLKFNDMVNW
+1369 HLKFNEMINW
-1379 MNGVDQSLKNIVN
+1379 MNSVDQSLKNIVN
-1392 EVNTMEEFEK
+1392 EVNSMEEFEK

-1440 NMEQKKLE
+1440 NLEQKKLE

-1482 EVVCLLS
+1482 EVVCLLT

-1500 PDSLER
+1500 PESLER

-1528 MSMLQRGRDLI
+1528 MSMLQRGRDLS

-1602 SLTPLQTDPK
+1602 ALTPLQTDPK

-1632 HQLLPKLHALKSE
+1632 HQLLPKLHALKAE
-1645 LAPLAAPDKRP
+1645 LAPLAAADKRP

-1720 TPEERVVKVQAF
+1720 TPEERVVKVQSF
-1732 KRILGDRMKQLD
+1732 KRVLGERMKQLD

-1757 GNIAEA
+1757 GNVAEA
-1763 KRLKGEITKL
+1763 KRLKGEISKL

-1781 RNVDHQAQAVQEDLV
+1781 RNVDHQSQAVQEDLV

-1813 QSEVKKLLEE
+1813 QSEVKKLLDE
-1823 VLAEK
+1823 VLAERE
-1828 DNVEDLN
+1828 NVEDLN

-1901 VLDDCSTDGDAAII
+1901 VLNDCSIEGDASVI
-1915 AQKLDT
+1915 AQKLET
-1921 VNSLASRLPEGQHLL
+1921 VNSLASHLPEGQHLL
-1936 ALVQDA
+1936 AMVQDA

-1954 QEKLRDLMTKVR
+1954 QEKLRELMTKVR

-1992 FAANKDKLEKW
+1992 FAANKDKLDKW
-2003 LNETEKTLKV
+2003 LIETEKTLKI

-2031 KTLSNELKQ
+2031 KTLANELKQ
-2040 KGNDLEQLQS
+2040 KGNDLEQLMS

-2069 DKLKNDCAAHIASL
+2069 DKLKNDCTGYIRDL
-2083 EQEMFG
+2083 EQEMLD

-2132 EALLGEI
+2132 ESLLGEI

-2156 IKRYENST
+2156 IKRYEPTT
-2164 PAIRPTV
+2164 PGIRPTV

-2202 FQEYEDTLDSIMR
+2202 FQEYEDTLDNIMR
-2215 NLETYEPI
+2215 NLEAYEPI

-2236 LAQNQLRCA
+2236 LAQNQLKCA
-2245 QEMQNKLNNEKSRL
+2245 QDMQNKLNNEKSRL

-2284 QAIPE
+2284 HAIPE

-2312 TASVSELEQQQKQ
+2312 TASVGELEQQQKQ

-2330 DWVKKQ
+2330 DWVKRQ
-2336 QSSVSDWMMRPCKLR
+2336 QSSVSDWLMRPCKLR

-2357 ELVSMNDLLNSI
+2357 ELVAMNDLLNSI

-2413 NVIDGYRQGMADV
+2413 NVIDGYRQGMQDV

-2450 KTAAINE
+2450 KMAAINE

-2466 HPKIQELKGKASQV
+2466 HPKIQELKGKAAQV

-2522 GVEGAKGE
+2522 GVDGAKAE
-2530 IDQLQNW
+2530 IDQLQQW

-2548 TPLGY
+2548 AALGY
-2553 TPKDAEARQQ
+2553 SPKDAEARQQ

-2573 AKQSLADVLEKR
+2573 AKQSLADVLDKR
-2585 VANMQQELEPVEYSQ
+2585 IANMQPELESAEYAQ

-2633 KSLEN
+2633 KALEN
-2638 DLDKARQWLKTKIS
+2638 DLDKARQWLKAKIS

-2669 KKIQENRKYDD
+2669 KKIAENKKYDD

-2689 LTDVQ
+2689 LSDVQ
-2694 RQAANIMKDCDEAD
+2694 RQAANIMKDCGDAD

-2722 YQTLKDESS
+2722 YQTLKDESG

-2746 FEDSMKNMG
+2746 FEDSMKKMG

-2761 ETATEG
+2761 ETATES

-2788 NDAENKGGLI
+2788 QNADNMGGLI

-2831 GRIKNTIDDRVNALG
+2831 GRIKQTIDDRVNALG

-2852 KDAKSR
+2852 KDAKNR
-2858 LADCSQFLGTIQ
+2858 LAECSQFLGNIQ
-2870 QKLRE
+2870 QRMRE

-2902 DSKSKMGDM
+2902 DSKHKMGDM

-2921 ILAQQDDMI
+2921 ILTQQDDMI

-2942 LLLLREQFIALIN
+2942 LLMLREQFIALIN

-2996 GVLASANDKGQK
+2996 GLLASANDKGQK

-3054 KMAAELSEILDWLHS
+3054 KMAADLSEILDWLHNN
-3069 HEGAAKSRPLLDR
+3069 EGIAKSRPLLDR

-3087 ERELQKHQGLSQDIE
+3087 ERELQKHHTLSKDIDAQ
-3102 SYLNKFNKI
+3102 LQKFNRI
-3111 NDGVK
+3111 NESVK
-3116 TEIGMPSSLLEMLS
+3116 TDVGMPSSLLEMLS

-3188 HLVQDLD
+3188 HLMHDLD

-3217 AADKIWSSLNN
+3217 ASDKIWSSLNS

-3236 ELAQFQTKLTNTLAN
+3236 ELTQFQNKLANILAN

-3282 TKFSDEPVQNLAGL
+3282 TKFNDEPVQNLAGL

-3310 QSQNSDLTLVNQQ
+3310 QSQNSDLSLVNQQ

-3334 NRQLIEQDNAGLNRA
+3334 NRQLIEQDNAALNRD
-3349 WQDLVRGLEQRRDN
+3349 WQDLVHSLEQRRDK

-3368 EHWDGFENSLHAWEK
+3368 EHWDSFENGLHGWEK

-3410 AIQELREESNQLKSS
+3410 AIQELREESNELKSS

-3457 LVEQQAKLNDTL
+3457 LVEQQSKLNDTL
-3469 RDKEQQV
+3469 RDKDQQV

-3498 ALHDQLQSVHV
+3498 ALHEQLQSVHV
-3509 YDEHISQT
+3509 YDEHIAQT
-3517 EQLLI
+3517 EQVLI
-3522 TLNSQVQQASEES
+3522 TLNSQVQQAGEES
-3535 KSLVAQTTAHYQAKQ
+3535 RALVAQTQALYQTKQ
-3550 NQLPNDIAQEFTA
+3550 NQLPSDIAQEFTA
-3563 LELLAERVQVT
+3563 LELLAERVQVA

-3588 RTEYVAGVDEIQR
+3588 RTDYLAGVDEIQR

-3607 VQVQERSLTPTQMK
+3607 VQVQERTLEPTQMK

-3628 HEITA
+3628 QEIGA

-3653 NSEEKTLVQT
+3653 NSEEKTLVQS
-3663 TIDQLAASLAQ
+3663 TIDQLAAQLAQ

-3704 SWASEKRTFID
+3704 SWVADKRTFID

-3727 NKLNDYVTAVKSI
+3727 TKLNDYAAAVKSI

-3765 LKDKLQEA
+3765 LKDKLQQA
-3773 EDAKISVE
+3773 EDAKIAVE

-3809 TWHEKTKQS
+3809 AWHEKTKQT
-3818 LDSSQQQ
+3818 LDSSPQQ
-3825 KKPLRDQLGF
+3825 KKPLRDQLGY

-3938 RALAEQQELI
+3938 RALAEQQDII
-3948 TQELDE
+3948 TQELEE

-3960 SVEDG
+3960 TVEDG
-3965 IANMNQSSL
+3965 IGNMSHSSL
-3974 EGMLEGLKLIQ
+3974 EGMLQGLKLIQ
-3985 SNLEVHERDAIDLKA
+3985 SNLEVHEKEALHLKD
-4000 QAKKLPTDPATER
+4000 QAKALPTDPGTER

-4018 VDRIDLLLRR
+4018 ADRIDLLLRR

-4037 NAMHGQKKRQQEID
+4037 NAMHGQKKREQEID

-4056 LLELERWIIEV
+4056 LLELERWINEV

-4074 ETTSDSSTD
+4074 EPTTDSSTD
-4083 EQVLKSQVERS
+4083 EQVLKTQVERS
-4094 QQLLRTLKDRQQSM
+4094 QQLLRTLKERQQSM
-4108 EDLVDQ
+4108 DDLVDQ
-4114 TRHLQS
+4114 TRELQTH
-4120 QPDVA
+4120 PDVA

-4138 ITILREQVTV
+4138 LIILREQITV
-4148 ATKRIFTIEK
+4148 ATTRIFTIEK

-4164 KAKSEEVQRQRV
+4164 KAKSEDAQRQRV
-4176 LADSLIKP
+4176 LADAQIQAP
-4184 PTEVPAASPEAHESI
+4184 IAATAAPESI
-4199 ESNENTIDSSS
+4199 ESNENTLDSSS
-4210 MPEEEIKPSGVYVE
+4210 MPEEEIKPAGVYVE

-4233 PPVREVTTTT
+4233 PQPQITTSN

-4248 SFKEPA
+4248 SFQEPQPVLA
-4254 VETAEVALQTQK
+4254 IETAEVALQTLK
-4266 ERSPTENIMVTQ
+4266 ERQPTENIMVTQ

-4290 TTRNKDVPDV
+4290 TQLNENVPEQT
-4300 PEDVQIEARYH
+4300 EDVQIEARYH
-4311 QRPQGDVDRAT
+4311 QQPKGDVDRAT

-4339 PDETTTEVIVGPDGT
+4339 PDETTTEVVVGADGT

-4359 KKVTRTRQQIV
+4359 KKVTRVRQQIV

-4377 IETISD
+4377 IETVSD
-4383 SDGNIE
+4383 ADGNIE
-4389 VHSTGQINLEN
+4389 VQSTGQINLEN
-4400 VHTTDTKADPEE
+4400 VKTTDTIADPQQ
-4412 GSVHTVIT
+4412 STYRTVVT
-4420 QQTRGAVVDSS
+4420 QQTRGTLLDGS
-4431 QPEGVILQEFETE
+4431 QPETVTVSEFETE
-4444 PTIETY
+4444 PVIEQF
-4450 EEVIAPGSQAQ
+4450 EQ
-4461 LIPMQPGDVQTQ
+4461 LLSSDADGKLQPFRAAAGQSTLDNQ
-4473 GTIRAVVQQVTRKVI
+4473 GTRIQAVMQQVTRKII

-4501 DGKEHI
+4501 DGKEHV

-4518 TEEETAPHINVNIL
+4518 EVTEEQTMPHIDVNIV
-4532 RTVDGKV
+4532 RTVNGKV
-4539 VSEEEFQRLMQEPG
+4539 VSEEEFQRMMQEPG

-4561 DLCKPTAEPQQQVFD
+4561 DLSSQTVEPQQQVFD
-4576 IESNQVT
+4576 IESINISNT
-4583 TTTRTTIATTQ
+4583 TTTTT
-4594 EQQQEQEQPE
+4594 QQEQPLDK
-4604 QQTPQPTTTETTKEA
+4604 QTPPPTTTTTTTAITTETTKAA
-4619 PVELPAPQVD
+4619 PVELTAPQVD
-4629 VEQPVEVA
+4629 IEEIVNVAPISPVNVAAAAVTVPSAPVPTTTTTTTTTITA
-4637 TTSPVHVPTADVA
+4637 TTIESQP
-4650 EPKDSSDPV
+4650 
-4659 NQAILDVET
+4659 
-4668 VVEDINEIWP
+4668 VVEDIKEIWP
-4678 LEHHLKPTNIDFSQH
+4678 LEHHLQTTNIDFSEH
-4693 IEELAAPATTSETE
+4693 AEDLAPPAAINTET
-4707 ASMPVEEIWPT
+4707 SMPVETIWPT
-4718 SPETGNSLTLEH
+4718 SPETGNSVSLES
-4730 YEFEPQSPHEESIKS
+4730 YAFEPASPTAVSIKS
-4745 EEAKPEETEPES
+4745 ESEQTPQKTETTPEQPKTDVESFLAAEQAQAQAEPKAETEAP
-4757 AVEIKPEPIT
+4757 
-4767 TGSITITKTTTTIT
+4767 
-4781 SPTELPKESII
+4781 
-4792 QDLTAEESQP
+4792 
-4802 TESKTK
+4802 
-4808 SDTQSF
+4808 
-4814 LEAEQT
+4814 AEQ
-4820 LSAALR
+4820 A
-4826 EQSSKPTETSV
+4826 QP
-4837 VDVVQTQPEEILVE
+4837 QTVA
-4851 ERTVEISTIKTEEQQ
+4851 TEE
-4866 PEPVPLEEVESVSVE
+4866 PVTEVPPINIADRQSDI
-4881 SEPVEPQQKPEV
+4881 PQKDIRV
-4893 LTVIDTIEKTE
+4893 
-4904 QKPEEPFLEKQPAPD
+4904 
-4919 QIDLRAATQLFI
+4919 ATQLFI
-4931 SGEAAA
+4931 SEEAAA
-4937 STAPQKTF
+4937 SASPRKTY
-4945 QITAPSL
+4945 QITAPSV
-4952 EDNGAGV
+4952 EATGAGV
-4959 LKVVLGKESTTEEE
+4959 LKVAMGAASELAESIGMSPANVTMSIVE
-4973 TTVPT
+4973 TV
-4978 TGKVSMTIIETSAAP
+4978 AAP
-4993 VADAKRRRKRKKRR
+4993 LEHDEDASTKRSRKKKKRR
-5007 DTKHEEELEQEPE
+5007 DEEKLKSEQVPEP
-5020 QEIEPESVE
+5020 EPESVQA
-5029 VFVKEP
+5029 
-5035 EVDSEVPISPEDS
+5035 SHVPPSPENS
-5048 PRDTVRHESIV
+5048 PRSDTINPKSADKVCYESIV
-5059 EISPDSDLSS
+5059 EISEESDLSS
-5069 IEIDS
+5069 MDMGQT
-5074 KVKVVED
+5074 VKVVED
-5081 AVVSSPSESPRA
+5081 SIIPSPTEQSRTPIT
-5093 PLVELVIPTEVVE
+5093 ELVIPTEVVE
-5106 LALVED
+5106 LAALED
-5112 EEQQTTPRVP
+5112 EEQQTSPRAP
-5122 SPAEKPEVEQ
+5122 TTTTAEQ
-5132 DIKSV
+5132 DIKSS
-5137 QTSPQHQP
+5137 QTSPQHKP
-5145 KLDETAV
+5145 ELDETAV
-5152 QTSLEVQPDNQENE
+5152 QTSLDVRPDNQETE
-5166 SQTLIVEITETEA
+5166 SQTIIVEITETEA
-5179 QTTPRSEDKPVAV
+5179 QTTPRGDDQPEPVK
-5192 EITTTEI
+5192 TLSTEI
-5199 QTDVSGQPAET
+5199 QTDENGQPRQT
-5210 VEISSQTTVT
+5210 VEISSQTIIT
-5220 TTIEKELQTTPKDS
+5220 TTTEKELQTTPKES
-5234 PRAAEPGSSDVV
+5234 PRLAESSSDHVV
-5246 ESLVQDLVKDM
+5246 QPLVKDLVKDM
-5257 TTDLPVRTSEQST
+5257 TIDLPVPTKEQST
-5270 VTETTTT
+5270 VTEVTTTK
-5277 TETHAQTNTP
+5277 ETHMQTATP
-5287 EPTEHVEF
+5287 EPTELS
-5295 VRPETVHE
+5295 RPEAVDV
-5303 ETSTVELV
+5303 SDVLV
-5311 QVADGEMQT
+5311 QT
-5320 SPRGEQQPVSLDDN
+5320 TPREEPQPISLEDN

-5340 ISVSEPYE
+5340 TSEPYE

-5356 IPADSDTS
+5356 IPADSDASTV
-5364 AAEPT
+5364 EPT
-5369 VYEYTQ
+5369 LYEYTQ
-5375 TMQLPKQDKKSKK
+5375 TMQLPKPEKKIKKDKK
-5388 DKKKKQKNEP
+5388 DKKKQKGKSVPEP
-5398 QVEQQLPEE
+5398 TPEAD

-5421 SESGIV
+5421 TESGIV
-5427 VSTNQQIEDVP
+5427 LSTNQTIEEVP
-5438 HVTPVLETPIEPEE
+5438 HLPPVPDFEPTEADPQRP
-5452 EGTSKTQRVQLQ
+5452 QRVQLQ

-5469 VYDEYPDLPVHIT
+5469 VYDEYPDLPVHIL
-5482 EQNKVL
+5482 EQNKVS
-5488 IASQQNKRSGA
+5488 IASQQQGKPRS
-5499 GPTSSAVTIEEV
+5499 GPTSSVTIEEV

-5527 NLSGE
+5527 NLNE
-5532 PNNIWFSATTSV
+5532 ENIWLTTTTSSTV
-5544 DKTPIEL
+5544 DSTPME
-5551 SQALIMSESLQHYPG
+5551 SSEALIKSEILQLYPG
-5566 QQQQNQQQP
+5566 KQQQYEQQP
-5575 ILISTKEAIGDRI
+5575 KLTWAETKEAIGSRI
-5588 KQLKQ
+5588 RQLKQ
-5593 ASPQQA
+5593 ATPQQS
-5599 TPLSNVLHL
+5599 TPLSDVLHL
-5608 ATLSEQIKEL
+5608 ATLSEQIKQV

-5623 LFEVTEGLQDLDAA
+5623 MLEVSEGLQNLDVA
-5637 IKNGD
+5637 ISSGD
-5642 KTVIQ
+5642 KTIIH

-5674 SNEGPSEE
+5674 SNEGPSEQ

-5693 LSTIKQNVG
+5693 LHTIKTNVNQ
-5702 KLERQLSKAEPEL
+5702 LEAELGQTDKPTQSEL
-5715 LQCVDS
+5715 LQYVDT
-5721 LKEHVDAVE
+5721 LKEHIDAVE
-5730 QVTQQNQVQDSNDLE
+5730 QVTQHSQAQDSKDLD
-5745 KWHSFEVLLY
+5745 KWHNFELLY
-5755 NVSSVLAHLQQSYDL
+5755 REVSTSLEFLQQRYDQAL
-5770 LINQEYPLSAKLAQ
+5770 SGEHPLSQKLAL
-5784 LDELEQ
+5784 LDELDRQ
-5790 HHEAA
+5790 HTAG
-5795 QQQLAQ
+5795 QQQLGQ
-5801 LCQNARAFQRDFP
+5801 LMQTARYFQRDFP
-5814 GKKMPQDV
+5814 NKKIPQEV
-5822 HNAFETSKNIGN
+5822 YNAFENSKNIGN
-5834 NIQAE
+5834 NIEAE
-5839 RERVLQLQSLAEE
+5839 RDRLLQLQSLAEE
-5852 YEQTLKEFTKIT
+5852 YEQTLKEFTNIT
-5864 VLADKLV
+5864 VLADKMM

-5877 SSLEQ
+5877 SSLEL

-5913 ETREKHSDLHKE
+5913 ETREKHSELHKQ
-5925 LYNRATSLL
+5925 LYQKATQLL
-5934 DKASERSSK
+5934 ERASERSSK

-5973 DLSAVTSADYDQYT
+5973 DLSAVTSADYDQYA

-6006 LSGIANKLQLL
+6006 LSGIANKMQLL
-6017 VQAPNLVEETNEA
+6017 VQAPNLVEESNDA

-6061 TDKLEA
+6061 TEKMEA
-6067 FVREAEQELRHIQ
+6067 FVREAEQELRQIQ
-6080 IPSQPT
+6080 IPTQPT
-6086 HQPIEHMRQ
+6086 EEPIPHMRQ

-6101 RFELHNNV
+6101 RFELHNNI
-6109 RTDTGLSFEK
+6109 RNDAGHSLEK

-6156 IVESLSS
+6156 IVECLSS
-6163 EDVPAGEK
+6163 EDMPADEK
-6171 LQMVERELQE
+6171 LKLVERELQE

-6244 ISTQIAEELEGASVL
+6244 ITTQISEELEFASVL

-6266 QEGISNQRKHQAK
+6266 HEGISNQRKHQAK

-6285 ECEAA
+6285 ECESA
-6290 ERQGADVLEKAVADC
+6290 ERQGADIIEKAVADC
-6305 QGAGEELVTSWQE
+6305 QGAGEELVASWQE
-6318 IMRIR
+6318 IMRLR

-6363 MGILR
+6363 MAILR
-6368 NRLAVWLRYERQLEL
+6368 NRLALWLRYERQLEL
-6383 VHGSVQET
+6383 VHDSVQET

-6416 EGLAGDLHNREE
+6416 EGLAGDLHSREQ
-6428 LIDELKGAAK
+6428 LLDELKGAAK

-6449 EQIESAVQE
+6449 EQIESSVQD

-6463 NDTSDNLQ
+6463 NDTTENLQ
-6471 QLRTRYQRAVELW
+6471 QLCTRYQRAVELW
-6484 DKYRNASAAVKNS
+6484 DKYRNASAAVKS
-6497 IDQQMDTVKS
+6497 CIDQQMDSVKS
-6507 LEQPLDALQH
+6507 FEQPLDAMQH
-6517 AKVCQDNLTT
+6517 AKVCQDNLST
-6527 QNDRILELRDIV
+6527 QNDRLLELRDIV
-6539 AKIAADVGLDASAL
+6539 AKIAADVGLDASSL

-6584 ERKELDKEVTLAKEY
+6584 ERKELDKEVTQAKVY

-6604 QDLSREAPQNPK
+6604 QDIARGEPKTPK

-6635 EEQLRQLKERHQNNE
+6635 EEQLRQLRERQQNNNE
-6650 VTPSVAGA
+6650 LAPSGAAAAAVA
-6658 VDDDGVLEVLALWQK
+6658 DDGILEVLAMWQK

-6685 STRLARSQNSSEAL
+6685 STRLARTQNSSEAL

-6711 FLSCAIPEDYSSLRE
+6711 FLACAIPEDYSSLRE

-6739 SQQSVLSETPLES
+6739 SQQSVLAETPLES

-6764 HNETLSRIMQRNGE
+6764 HNETLSRIMQRNEE

-6817 KRVPHLKHR
+6817 KRVPHLKAR
-6826 LDAMIQ
+6826 LDALLL
-6832 QLDQG
+6832 QLTRG
-6837 EQQSKALQEQQQ
+6837 EQQSAALKAQQQ
-6849 ELARHCDDALATAM
+6849 ELLKYCDDALATAM
-6863 RMEQASIG
+6863 RMEQASIN
-6871 QRINNL
+6871 QRISNL
-6877 RAALKTW
+6877 RAALETW
-6884 QGFLQRVTQLSET
+6884 QNFLKRIKQLGES
-6897 YEQRVHQLQQE
+6897 YEQRVQQLQTEFAKAQE
-6908 FEAAQKL
+6908 L
-6915 LDDNPSESLPTQPA
+6915 LDSSSGDALPTTPA
-6929 AIEQLLGALRAQRV
+6929 EIEQRLVALRAQRV
-6943 QLGAQVPALES
+6943 QLGAQTPALEG
-6954 LTVTQEELKECISPH
+6954 LTVSQEELKECISPH
-6969 DMKTIRQRNW
+6969 DMKAIRQRSF
-6979 LLWQQHADLDYQLAN
+6979 LLWQQHADLDYQLAV
-6994 LINSIEER
+6994 LINAIEER
-7002 LSLLSNYQI
+7002 LSLLSNYQV
-7011 RYDRISQWL
+7011 RYERITQWL
-7020 QRLEQRVEK
+7020 RTLEERVER
-7029 DADVTAMTNPEQAA
+7029 DADVSAMANPEQAA
-7043 KQLEQQINSELQLRD
+7043 KQLEHQINGELQLRD

-7066 TSRELLTLY
+7066 TSRELLALY
-7075 SEPEVRSQVQQQ
+7075 ADATPQAQEVRNQVQQQ
-7087 SDSLIDRWQRLK
+7087 SDALIDRWNRLK
-7099 YLCKQKATKIGELKM
+7099 FLCKQRATKIGELKQ

-7122 IALIRAWLFEVESQ
+7122 IALIRAWLFDVESQ
-7136 LDKPLNFES
+7136 LDKPISFEN
-7145 YTPNVIEAKL
+7145 YTPNVIKAKL
-7155 KEHEQIQRSIEHHS
+7155 SEHEQIQRSIEHHS

-7174 VLNLVEMLLNDADS
+7174 VLNLVEMLLSDADS

-7195 SGLAASAQNL
+7195 TGLASSAQNL

-7212 CSQSAERKARIL
+7212 CSQSADRKARIL
-7224 TIWNLLQQLI
+7224 ATWNALQELI
-7234 KLTAEHKNWL
+7234 KMTTEQKSWMA
-7244 GKQESQIAGY
+7244 KQETQLSGF
-7254 ERDQKSHSKH
+7254 ERDQKYVNKQ
-7264 KLEERQKELRAKLEE
+7264 KLDERQQALRAKLAE
-7279 LESQSVNLRQLE
+7279 LEAESVRLRQLE
-7291 QIYAKLTMSAGV
+7291 QTYARLAMSPGV
-7303 EPENIQKLTLPT
+7303 EPENIQKLTMPT
-7315 KVMISMWRQLT
+7315 KVMLSKWRLLT

-7343 REFNNAQLEA
+7343 RDFNTAQLEL
-7353 TNSLNAIQK
+7353 NKSLTSIQK
-7362 ALEQL
+7362 ALEQV
-7367 PSVED
+7367 PSAED
-7372 QQTSKAEPKAV
+7372 QQAATVEATVV
-7383 LQRLDS
+7383 LQRLDG
-7389 LEKKLQDAQQ
+7389 LERKLQLAEQQ
-7399 HVQQADNLAQEAK
+7399 VQQADALGKEAEL
-7412 TRTKQQPQLK
+7412 RNKQQPLQLK
-7422 QLLELVSAYTT
+7422 QLLKLIAEYTS
-7433 LWQTVQTRIVTLKTS
+7433 LWQTVQKNLVILKTS
-7448 WVTRAAQAA
+7448 WLARATREG
-7457 AAAVPVNEAANAA
+7457 AAAVSEAHAS
-7470 VQVNTL
+7470 VQVDTL
-7476 SQRKLRQAQQMQ
+7476 SQRKLRQAQLQ

-7501 ELQTAITECQ
+7501 ELKTAIVECQ
-7511 NNLDELQRTVVDKT
+7511 NNLEELQRTIVDKT

-7537 GNAQSSTELVKH
+7537 SNAQSSTELVKH
-7549 LSQLL
+7549 LSHLL
-7554 LTECQADNQAAQ
+7554 LTECHADNQSAQ
-7566 VEAVAEL
+7566 VDTVSEL
-7573 TLRFDTLQ
+7573 ALRFDTLQ

-7594 RCHLP
+7594 RCLLP
-7599 ASYKYNCIHEVG
+7599 AAYKYTCIHEVG

-7641 STQKAQS
+7641 SIQKAQTG
-7648 APPSNIELL
+7648 PPSNIELL

-7683 VGDHLATHTL
+7683 VGDHLATHTM

-7702 SRLEADNERWNNVC
+7702 ARLEADNERWNNVC

-7742 LVNWLQST
+7742 LVEWLQRT

-7773 KKFKDL
+7773 HKFKDL

-7802 SVEGSEEQSQHTYER
+7802 AVEGSEEQSQHTYER

-7849 EGDNLGVPLHMLSS
+7849 EGDNLGVPLQMLSN

-7886 NNTDGDAVDGDV
+7886 NRTNTDGDAADGDV

>member
-18 PRGHNPASPSPS
+18 PRAQNPASPSPS
-30 SFLYRPPSPWT
+30 TFLYRPPSPWT

-49 ISGPRPYGHA
+49 ISGPRPFGHA

-64 LNQVRGQRGSNNIP
+64 LNQVRGQRGSTNIP

-93 YQPAPAPGGYYGAGG
+93 FQQQQPPPSGYYGGAGA
-108 GPSPAPR
+108 SPAPR

-128 GAHPTSSFQLSP
+128 GAQPTSSFQLSP

-159 QTPLSHHQYQP
+159 QTPLYHPQQAP
-170 LGATPPQFYHPQQQG
+170 PPQYYQQQG

-367 IILYFQLRKKR
+367 IILYFQ
-378 RKNLVVVINY
+378 
-388 APQIE
+388 IE

-445 PKESGVEVKDFGA
+445 PKDSGVEVKDFGA

-476 LVNLAELKKASNRQ
+476 LVNLAELKKTSNRQ

-539 GASRDQSHV
+539 GASRDQSHA

-574 FPRDFSEYLLAR
+574 FPRDFGEYLLAR
-586 SEVDAHLAAYNRL
+586 SEVDAHLPAYNRL

-609 LQVSRQSWEEINE
+609 LQVSRQSWDEINE

-656 EKLLMDNDI
+656 EKLLMDNEI

-757 GWTGKYGQE
+757 GWTGKYGHE

-803 KRDGNVPR
+803 KREGNVPR
-811 KEINDIDRFMYE
+811 KDINDIDRFMYE

-952 QLSRWLRGAES
+952 QLSKWLRGAES

-971 GNSEQI
+971 GNSDQI

-1001 SRNFQSLIQ
+1001 SRNFQALIQ

-1023 LKQEKE
+1023 LKLEKE

-1071 LLGTHNLTGGRDA
+1071 LLGTHNLSGGRDA
-1084 INEQLQKHKT
+1084 INEQLHKHKT

-1119 VSADD
+1119 VAADD
-1124 KIDTASASQQM
+1124 KIDTAPASQQM

-1166 KDNERVVSEWLTHA
+1166 KDNERRVSEWLTQA

-1231 VVQSVEQLQSRWKNV
+1231 VVRSVEELQTRWKNV

-1258 FRLDENAFYQSL
+1258 FRLDENAFYQSF

-1289 VDSILQRNQQFLLQ
+1289 VDSILQRNQQFLMQ
-1303 QDVVP
+1303 QDAVP
-1308 RLERCLQNMQ
+1308 RVERCLQNMQ

-1335 QAYDNAKSQWQLLS
+1335 QAYDNAKSQWELLS

-1369 HLKFNDMVNW
+1369 HVKFNDMVQW
-1379 MNGVDQSLKNIVN
+1379 MNSVDQSLKNIVN

-1440 NMEQKKLE
+1440 NLEQKKLE

-1482 EVVCLLS
+1482 EVVCLLT

-1506 VNRLIEEQQYAINQ
+1506 VNRMIEEQQYAINQ

-1528 MSMLQRGRDLI
+1528 MSMLQRGRDLS

-1602 SLTPLQTDPK
+1602 ALTPLQTDPK

-1645 LAPLAAPDKRP
+1645 LAPLAAADKRP

-1732 KRILGDRMKQLD
+1732 KRLLGDRMKQLD

-1901 VLDDCSTDGDAAII
+1901 ILNECSTDGDAAII

-1954 QEKLRDLMTKVR
+1954 QEKLRELMTKVR

-1978 KLTDLK
+1978 KLSDLK

-1992 FAANKDKLEKW
+1992 FAANKDKLENW
-2003 LNETEKTLKV
+2003 LNETEKTIKV

-2031 KTLSNELKQ
+2031 KTLGNELKQ
-2040 KGNDLEQLQS
+2040 KGSELEQLQS

-2069 DKLKNDCAAHIASL
+2069 DKLKNDCSAHIKAL
-2083 EQEMFG
+2083 EQEIVD

-2156 IKRYENST
+2156 ISRYESST
-2164 PAIRPTV
+2164 PTIRPVV

-2215 NLETYEPI
+2215 NLEAYEPI

-2336 QSSVSDWMMRPCKLR
+2336 QTSVSDWLMRPCKLR

-2426 QNWFDTLIK
+2426 QNWFDSLIK

-2522 GVEGAKGE
+2522 GVDGAKGE

-2585 VANMQQELEPVEYSQ
+2585 VANMQQELEPAEYAQ
-2600 LESALRNLNSENRN
+2600 LESALRNLNTENRN

-2689 LTDVQ
+2689 LSDVQ
-2694 RQAANIMKDCDEAD
+2694 RQAANIMKDCDGPD

-2746 FEDSMKNMG
+2746 FEDSMKKMG

-2788 NDAENKGGLI
+2788 NNAENMGGLI

-2831 GRIKNTIDDRVNALG
+2831 GRIKNTIDDRVNNLN

-2888 DLLGAYEGILKELK
+2888 DLLGSYEGILKELK

-2921 ILAQQDDMI
+2921 ILTQQDDMI
-2930 KLIEDQLAHLRQ
+2930 KMIEDQLAHLRQ
-2942 LLLLREQFIALIN
+2942 LLMLREQFIALIN

-2980 KINKYDDVIVK
+2980 KINKYDNVIVK

-2996 GVLASANDKGQK
+2996 GLLASANDKGQK

-3069 HEGAAKSRPLLDR
+3069 HEGEVKSRPLLDR

-3087 ERELQKHQGLSQDIE
+3087 ERELQKHQTLSQDIE

-3136 ASLPHELEEREKY
+3136 SSLPHELEEREKY

-3236 ELAQFQTKLTNTLAN
+3236 ELAQFQNKLTNTLAN

-3310 QSQNSDLTLVNQQ
+3310 QSQTSDLTLVNQQ
-3323 AQSLIRQADAR
+3323 AQALIRQADAR
-3334 NRQLIEQDNAGLNRA
+3334 NRQLIEQDNAALNRL
-3349 WQDLVRGLEQRRDN
+3349 WQDLVRSLEQRRDN

-3383 ALGRLEDKFRNVDP
+3383 ALGRIEDKFRNVDP

-3425 HKEIEALSKSIL
+3425 YKEIEALSKSIL

-3469 RDKEQQV
+3469 LDKEQQV

-3522 TLNSQVQQASEES
+3522 TLNSQVQQAAEES
-3535 KSLVAQTTAHYQAKQ
+3535 KSLVAQTTAQYQAKQ
-3550 NQLPNDIAQEFTA
+3550 NQLPSDIAQEFTA

-3588 RTEYVAGVDEIQR
+3588 RTEYVAGVDEVQR

-3773 EDAKISVE
+3773 EDAKITVE

-3809 TWHEKTKQS
+3809 AWHEKTKQS
-3818 LDSSQQQ
+3818 LDSSPQQ

-3872 ENVDDLVRVL
+3872 ENVDELVRVL

-3948 TQELDE
+3948 ALELDE

-3974 EGMLEGLKLIQ
+3974 EGMLQGLKLIQ
-3985 SNLEVHERDAIDLKA
+3985 SNLEVHERDGSQLKA
-4000 QAKKLPTDPATER
+4000 QAKTLPTDPATER
-4013 LLNET
+4013 LLNDT

-4074 ETTSDSSTD
+4074 EPTSDSTTD

-4108 EDLVDQ
+4108 DDLVEQ
-4114 TRHLQS
+4114 TRQLQS
-4120 QPDVA
+4120 HPDVA

-4138 ITILREQVTV
+4138 ITILREQITV

-4164 KAKSEEVQRQRV
+4164 KAKSEEAQRQRV

-4184 PTEVPAASPEAHESI
+4184 PTEAASESL
-4199 ESNENTIDSSS
+4199 ESNEENTITSSS
-4210 MPEEEIKPSGVYVE
+4210 MPEEEIKPTPTGVYVE
-4224 TQTSLSLQQ
+4224 TQTSLSLNQA
-4233 PPVREVTTTT
+4233 PAPVVTTTT

-4248 SFKEPA
+4248 SFKEPPP

-4278 TVQHGQETIQID
+4278 TVQHGKETIQID
-4290 TTRNKDVPDV
+4290 TTRNQDVPEE

-4311 QRPQGDVDRAT
+4311 QRPQGDVERAT

-4339 PDETTTEVIVGPDGT
+4339 PDETTTEVVVGPDGT

-4359 KKVTRTRQQIV
+4359 KKIVTRTRQQIV

-4389 VHSTGQINLEN
+4389 VQSTGQINLEN
-4400 VHTTDTKADPEE
+4400 VHTRDTKADPQE
-4412 GSVHTVIT
+4412 GSIQTVVT
-4420 QQTRGAVVDSS
+4420 QQTRGALVDAS
-4431 QPEGVILQEFETE
+4431 QPEAVILQEFETE
-4444 PTIETY
+4444 PTIETF
-4450 EEVIAPGSQAQ
+4450 EEVIVPGSQ
-4461 LIPMQPGDVQTQ
+4461 LSDVQTQ
-4473 GTIRAVVQQVTRKVI
+4473 GSIRAVVHQVTRKVI

-4507 TEEVVEEPEEI
+4507 TEEVVEEPEEVEI
-4518 TEEETAPHINVNIL
+4518 TEEETAPHINVNIV
-4532 RTVDGKV
+4532 RTVNGKV
-4539 VSEEEFQRLMQEPG
+4539 VSEEEFQRLMQEQESG
-4553 VVIEEVAT
+4553 GLVIEEVAA
-4561 DLCKPTAEPQQQVFD
+4561 DPQQQVFD

-4583 TTTRTTIATTQ
+4583 TTTRTTATT
-4594 EQQQEQEQPE
+4594 QEQEQPE
-4604 QQTPQPTTTETTKEA
+4604 QQTPPTTTTTTTETIEKA
-4619 PVELPAPQVD
+4619 PVELPAPQVED
-4629 VEQPVEVA
+4629 VEQQPVEVA
-4637 TTSPVHVPTADVA
+4637 TTSPVHVPAADVA
-4650 EPKDSSDPV
+4650 EPQDSPPA
-4659 NQAILDVET
+4659 AIVDDDEPQ

-4693 IEELAAPATTSETE
+4693 TEEIAVTTTAAPEA

-4718 SPETGNSLTLEH
+4718 SPETGNSLSLEQ
-4730 YEFEPQSPHEESIKS
+4730 YVFEPQSP
-4745 EEAKPEETEPES
+4745 PEETTKSEDVVQQET
-4757 AVEIKPEPIT
+4757 ETKPT
-4767 TGSITITKTTTTIT
+4767 TGSITIIKTTTTIT
-4781 SPTELPKESII
+4781 SSTELPEETIVP
-4792 QDLTAEESQP
+4792 AEPVSKP
-4802 TESKTK
+4802 KTDTE
-4808 SDTQSF
+4808 SF
-4814 LEAEQT
+4814 LEAEQS
-4820 LSAALR
+4820 LAAALK
-4826 EQSSKPTETSV
+4826 EQSSTPA
-4837 VDVVQTQPEEILVE
+4837 VDIVELLPEEIAPLEVKE
-4851 ERTVEISTIKTEEQQ
+4851 APVTVEISTTKVVETLQEA
-4866 PEPVPLEEVESVSVE
+4866 EPVKSAVTEA
-4881 SEPVEPQQKPEV
+4881 
-4893 LTVIDTIEKTE
+4893 TEKTE
-4904 QKPEEPFLEKQPAPD
+4904 QTPEEPITEPETVPA
-4919 QIDLRAATQLFI
+4919 QTDLRVATQLFI
-4931 SGEAAA
+4931 SGEAA
-4937 STAPQKTF
+4937 SSLAPQKSF

-4959 LKVVLGKESTTEEE
+4959 LKVKLGKEEDSSTA
-4973 TTVPT
+4973 PA
-4978 TGKVSMTIIETSAAP
+4978 TGKVSMTIIETAAAAAP
-4993 VADAKRRRKRKKRR
+4993 VVAADAKRRRKKKKRR
-5007 DTKHEEELEQEPE
+5007 DTKHDDDLEQEELQPE
-5020 QEIEPESVE
+5020 A
-5029 VFVKEP
+5029 VKEP
-5035 EVDSEVPISPEDS
+5035 EVESDLPVSPEDS
-5048 PRDTVRHESIV
+5048 PRDQVRHESIV
-5059 EISPDSDLSS
+5059 EISADSDLSS

-5081 AVVSSPSESPRA
+5081 ALVSSPSESPRA
-5093 PLVELVIPTEVVE
+5093 PMVELVIPTEVVE

-5112 EEQQTTPRVP
+5112 EEQQTTPRIP
-5122 SPAEKPEVEQ
+5122 SPIEKTEVEQ

-5137 QTSPQHQP
+5137 QTSPVHQP
-5145 KLDETAV
+5145 TLDEIGL

-5166 SQTLIVEITETEA
+5166 SQTLIVEIAETEA
-5179 QTTPRSEDKPVAV
+5179 QTTPRSEEKPETV
-5192 EITTTEI
+5192 ELSTTEI

-5234 PRAAEPGSSDVV
+5234 PRAPESGSSDVV

-5257 TTDLPVRTSEQST
+5257 TTDLPVPTSEQST
-5270 VTETTTT
+5270 GTETTTT
-5277 TETHAQTNTP
+5277 TEIHVQTTTP
-5287 EPTEHVEF
+5287 EPTERIEV
-5295 VRPETVHE
+5295 VKPETVHE

-5320 SPRGEQQPVSLDDN
+5320 TPRGDQEQPASLDDN

-5340 ISVSEPYE
+5340 ITISEPYE

-5356 IPADSDTS
+5356 IPADSDAS
-5364 AAEPT
+5364 VAEPT

-5388 DKKKKQKNEP
+5388 DKKKKQKNVPE
-5398 QVEQQLPEE
+5398 VEQLQQQVPEE

-5427 VSTNQQIEDVP
+5427 VSTNQEIEEVP
-5438 HVTPVLETPIEPEE
+5438 HVTPVVEETIIEPEE
-5452 EGTSKTQRVQLQ
+5452 DGNKPTRVQLQ

-5488 IASQQNKRSGA
+5488 IASQQQQPGKRSGA

-5511 ASPTEELVVP
+5511 SSPTEELVVP

-5527 NLSGE
+5527 NFSEG
-5532 PNNIWFSATTSV
+5532 PSNVWFSATTSV
-5544 DKTPIEL
+5544 DKTPVEL

-5566 QQQQNQQQP
+5566 QQKQP
-5575 ILISTKEAIGDRI
+5575 ILISAKEAIGDRI
-5588 KQLKQ
+5588 SKLKQ
-5593 ASPQQA
+5593 SSPQQA

-5608 ATLSEQIKEL
+5608 ATLSEQIKDL

-5623 LFEVTEGLQDLDAA
+5623 MLEVSEGLQDLDAA
-5637 IKNGD
+5637 IKKGD

-5693 LSTIKQNVG
+5693 LQTIKQNVSQ
-5702 KLERQLSKAEPEL
+5702 LERQLSHAEPQL
-5715 LQCVDS
+5715 LQCVDT

-5730 QVTQQNQVQDSNDLE
+5730 QVTQQNQSQDSNDLD
-5745 KWHSFEVLLY
+5745 KWHSFELLL
-5755 NVSSVLAHLQQSYDL
+5755 NDVSSVLANLQQSYDQL
-5770 LINQEYPLSAKLAQ
+5770 VNQEYPLSAKLTQ
-5784 LDELEQ
+5784 LDELEGQ
-5790 HHEAA
+5790 HEAA
-5795 QQQLAQ
+5795 QQQLAH
-5801 LCQNARAFQRDFP
+5801 LCQKARAFQRDFP

-5839 RERVLQLQSLAEE
+5839 RDRLLQLQSLAEE
-5852 YEQTLKEFTKIT
+5852 YEQTLKEFTNIT

-5913 ETREKHSDLHKE
+5913 ETREKHSELHKE
-5925 LYNRATSLL
+5925 LYNRATILL

-6006 LSGIANKLQLL
+6006 LSGIANKLQQL

-6067 FVREAEQELRHIQ
+6067 FVREAEQELRQIQ
-6080 IPSQPT
+6080 IPAQPT
-6086 HQPIEHMRQ
+6086 QQPIEHMRQ

-6109 RTDTGLSFEK
+6109 RTDAGLSFEK

-6156 IVESLSS
+6156 IVECLSS
-6163 EDVPAGEK
+6163 EDVPADEK
-6171 LQMVERELQE
+6171 LKMVERELQE

-6259 RDQLQAI
+6259 REQLQAI
-6266 QEGISNQRKHQAK
+6266 QEGISNQRKHQAQ

-6305 QGAGEELVTSWQE
+6305 QGVGEELVTSWQE

-6416 EGLAGDLHNREE
+6416 EGLAGDLHNREQ

-6463 NDTSDNLQ
+6463 NDTSGNLQ

-6484 DKYRNASAAVKNS
+6484 DKYRNASAAVKSS

-6517 AKVCQDNLTT
+6517 AKVCQDSLST

-6584 ERKELDKEVTLAKEY
+6584 ERKELDKEVALAKSY

-6604 QDLSREAPQNPK
+6604 QDIAREPPQNPK

-6622 AALRAHLQTLART
+6622 TALRAHLQTLART
-6635 EEQLRQLKERHQNNE
+6635 EEQLRQLKERQQKNE
-6650 VTPSVAGA
+6650 VAPSVSGA
-6658 VDDDGVLEVLALWQK
+6658 DDDGILEVLAMWQK

-6739 SQQSVLSETPLES
+6739 SQQSVLAETPLES

-6778 LERRVSGWNA
+6778 LQRRVSGWNA
-6788 YRQQLAALLDWLRQ
+6788 YRQQLDALLDWLRQ
-6802 REAERNALQLRYIHL
+6802 REAERNGLQLRYIHL
-6817 KRVPHLKHR
+6817 KRVPHLKNR
-6826 LDAMIQ
+6826 LDSMIQ

-6837 EQQSKALQEQQQ
+6837 EQQSKVLQEQQQ
-6849 ELARHCDDALATAM
+6849 EMAKHCDDALATAM

-6884 QGFLQRVTQLSET
+6884 QGFLLRVTQLSET
-6897 YEQRVHQLQQE
+6897 YELRVQQLQKE
-6908 FEAAQKL
+6908 FGAAQRL
-6915 LDDNPSESLPTQPA
+6915 LDSNSEESALPTQPA
-6929 AIEQLLGALRAQRV
+6929 AIEQLLGALRSQRV

-7011 RYDRISQWL
+7011 RYERISQWL
-7020 QRLEQRVEK
+7020 QRLEHRVDQ
-7029 DADVTAMTNPEQAA
+7029 DADVTALSNPEQAA

-7075 SEPEVRSQVQQQ
+7075 SEPEVRTQVQQQ
-7087 SDSLIDRWQRLK
+7087 SDALIDRWQRLK

-7122 IALIRAWLFEVESQ
+7122 IILIRSWLFEVESQ

-7145 YTPNVIEAKL
+7145 YTPNIIEAKL

-7224 TIWNLLQQLI
+7224 TTWNLLQQLI

-7244 GKQESQIAGY
+7244 GKQESQLAGY
-7254 ERDQKSHSKH
+7254 ERDRKSSSKQ

-7291 QIYAKLTMSAGV
+7291 QIYAKLTSSAGV

-7315 KVMISMWRQLT
+7315 KVMVSMWRQLT

-7343 REFNNAQLEA
+7343 REFNNAQQEA

-7372 QQTSKAEPKAV
+7372 QQNSKAEPKVV
-7383 LQRLDS
+7383 LQRLES

-7399 HVQQADNLAQEAK
+7399 HVQQADSLAQEAK
-7412 TRTKQQPQLK
+7412 ARTKEQPQHK
-7422 QLLELVSAYTT
+7422 QLLELITAYTT
-7433 LWQTVQTRIVTLKTS
+7433 LWQSVQTRIVTLKTT
-7448 WVTRAAQAA
+7448 WLARAAQAA
-7457 AAAVPVNEAANAA
+7457 AAASRVVPVNEAANAA

-7511 NNLDELQRTVVDKT
+7511 NNLDELQRTVADKT

-7549 LSQLL
+7549 LSHLL
-7554 LTECQADNQAAQ
+7554 LTECQADNQSAQ
-7566 VEAVAEL
+7566 VDTVAEL

-7594 RCHLP
+7594 
-7599 ASYKYNCIHEVG
+7599 SEVG

-7683 VGDHLATHTL
+7683 VGDHLATHTS

-7742 LVNWLQST
+7742 LVDWLQRT

-7802 SVEGSEEQSQHTYER
+7802 EVEGSQQQSQHTYER

-7829 QSLRRLSGIY
+7829 QSLRRLAGIY

-7849 EGDNLGVPLHMLSS
+7849 EGDSLGVPLHMLSS

-7886 NNTDGDAVDGDV
+7886 NNTDGVDAVDGDV

-7904 ARGARFL
+7904 ARSARFL

-7934 VPHGEDYTCMF
+7934 VPQGEDYTCMF

>member
-1 MSGQQP
+1 
-7 PPYGNGPRGWN
+7 
-18 PRGHNPASPSPS
+18 
-30 SFLYRPPSPWT
+30 
-41 TAPSPPPI
+41 
-49 ISGPRPYGHA
+49 
-59 MSPAP
+59 
-64 LNQVRGQRGSNNIP
+64 
-78 HPRPQWPGGNQSPAP
+78 
-93 YQPAPAPGGYYGAGG
+93 
-108 GPSPAPR
+108 
-115 PFRPAPLQ
+115 
-123 HQNSY
+123 
-128 GAHPTSSFQLSP
+128 
-140 TPSPIVCQTP
+140 
-150 SSDFNYSNR
+150 
-159 QTPLSHHQYQP
+159 
-170 LGATPPQFYHPQQQG
+170 
-185 APVIPPQPRQHGGH
+185 
-199 GLAQD
+199 
-204 QIDFVG
+204 
-210 VPLEPP
+210 
-216 QPKSYVI
+216 
-223 YDDEE
+223 
-228 EFGPSTAEIIANQSQ
+228 
-243 DYIDEKLAEYQMTIL
+243 
-258 QLQEE
+258 
-263 QERVQKKTFTN
+263 
-274 WINSY
+274 
-279 LLKRVPPLR
+279 
-288 IDDLINDLRDGTKL
+288 
-302 IALLEVLS
+302 
-310 GERLPV
+310 
-316 EKGRVLRRPHFL
+316 
-328 SNANT
+328 
-333 ALQFLASKRIKLV
+333 
-346 NINPADLVDGRPP
+346 
-359 VVLGLIWT
+359 
-367 IILYFQLRKKR
+367 
-378 RKNLVVVINY
+378 
-388 APQIE
+388 
-393 ENSRNLEYLGHG
+393 
-405 IGGSVSSLDSVG
+405 
-417 NQKHGDLK
+417 
-425 AEKWKQGARKT
+425 
-436 LLNWVTNAL
+436 
-445 PKESGVEVKDFGA
+445 
-458 SWRDGVA
+458 
-465 FLALID
+465 
-471 AIKAN
+471 
-476 LVNLAELKKASNRQ
+476 
-490 RLETAF
+490 
-496 DVAESKLGIAK
+496 
-507 LLDAEDVDVP
+507 
-517 KPDEKSIM
+517 
-525 TYVAQFLHKYPEPK
+525 
-539 GASRDQSHV
+539 
-548 QQEADELRRFLVE
+548 
-561 KTTEYEPMVMMSS
+561 
-574 FPRDFSEYLLAR
+574 
-586 SEVDAHLAAYNRL
+586 
-599 KQLIESQSGF
+599 
-609 LQVSRQSWEEINE
+609 
-622 LWQRLQYQMMYW
+622 
-634 LWLLDSELPGD
+634 
-645 FGTVGK
+645 
-651 WLAEA
+651 
-656 EKLLMDNDI
+656 
-665 PNAMNEETAAVI
+665 
-677 SRKLEEHKLFFA
+677 
-689 DLPRILAMFDNAKRS
+689 
-704 PLAQQIPLEQLRNME
+704 
-719 RRLQE
+719 
-724 VGPKAAER
+724 
-732 RIRLKFLEHK
+732 
-742 CCLIAFLNLVENKMR
+742 
-757 GWTGKYGQE
+757 
-766 EKVAQQLEQYKNF
+766 
-779 VSRNKIFQEFQK
+779 
-791 AFVDMQQVVDEY
+791 
-803 KRDGNVPR
+803 
-811 KEINDIDRFMYE
+811 
-823 TEERWKRVSMELK
+823 
-836 CCQNSL
+836 
-842 EEVVNCWRSWNQ
+842 
-854 LAPTCEEWLLL
+854 
-865 AEQKVNQSEDE
+865 
-876 RLDFFQDIPVWKD
+876 
-889 KFDALANSA
+889 
-898 NYLIASC
+898 
-905 EEPIAQQLRQRH
+905 
-917 GALSERFERLFAN
+917 
-930 TKQYMHAGD
+930 
-939 IIRSRQEYKSGIE
+939 
-952 QLSRWLRGAES
+952 
-963 VLDQRQVL
+963 
-971 GNSEQI
+971 
-977 KQYGQQLQQ
+977 
-986 LASEIDDNEELFKTI
+986 
-1001 SRNFQSLIQ
+1001 
-1010 DLSRDEVDKMMKL
+1010 
-1023 LKQEKE
+1023 
-1029 SLVRIRAQL
+1029 
-1038 PAKLHLFHQ
+1038 
-1047 LQIQQESL
+1047 
-1055 EAGQKEI
+1055 
-1062 HQWLSEAEQ
+1062 
-1071 LLGTHNLTGGRDA
+1071 
-1084 INEQLQKHKT
+1084 
-1094 YFSRTV
+1094 
-1100 YYRSM
+1100 
-1105 LESKN
+1105 
-1110 KVFQNLLKA
+1110 
-1119 VSADD
+1119 
-1124 KIDTASASQQM
+1124 
-1135 QQLNERF
+1135 
-1142 NYVIQN
+1142 
-1148 AQQWEQ
+1148 
-1154 RLDSAAGGWSNF
+1154 
-1166 KDNERVVSEWLTHA
+1166 
-1180 ESMLVE
+1180 
-1186 KHIESKT
+1186 
-1193 TIETQKY
+1193 
-1200 FFEQV
+1200 
-1205 NDRWM
+1205 
-1210 NDLVQSA
+1210 
-1217 QQLLTTLPAQEQPA
+1217 
-1231 VVQSVEQLQSRWKNV
+1231 
-1246 LSQAPLHLLKLE
+1246 
-1258 FRLDENAFYQSL
+1258 
-1270 KDVEKEL
+1270 
-1277 QLEQQALNRNED
+1277 
-1289 VDSILQRNQQFLLQ
+1289 
-1303 QDVVP
+1303 
-1308 RLERCLQNMQ
+1308 
-1318 RLAQAHR
+1318 
-1325 QQQPGDISLD
+1325 
-1335 QAYDNAKSQWQLLS
+1335 
-1349 NKLGDMRQ
+1349 
-1357 TLQQIPAQWQGY
+1357 
-1369 HLKFNDMVNW
+1369 
-1379 MNGVDQSLKNIVN
+1379 
-1392 EVNTMEEFEK
+1392 
-1402 EKVVFQKICQDA
+1402 
-1414 DNKREDMKW
+1414 
-1423 LVKTLDS
+1423 
-1430 LLSYATEDEA
+1430 
-1440 NMEQKKLE
+1440 
-1448 DLIARYKNLIPTI
+1448 
-1461 EITMVK
+1461 
-1467 TEVFSKCYTYRREVH
+1467 
-1482 EVVCLLS
+1482 
-1489 KVKDQTANIPA
+1489 
-1500 PDSLER
+1500 
-1506 VNRLIEEQQYAINQ
+1506 
-1520 LDHQRPHI
+1520 
-1528 MSMLQRGRDLI
+1528 
-1539 KDVHAPAFVNTE
+1539 
-1551 VKNLETGWNQAYTET
+1551 
-1566 SDKLQALKG
+1566 
-1575 TQAVWSEFVDQK
+1575 
-1587 NDIFSML
+1587 
-1594 QTAETELR
+1594 
-1602 SLTPLQTDPK
+1602 
-1612 NVSQDLKSKRDLN
+1612 
-1625 VQLQQAS
+1625 
-1632 HQLLPKLHALKSE
+1632 
-1645 LAPLAAPDKRP
+1645 
-1656 ILEKEV
+1656 
-1662 TEVEK
+1662 
-1667 MFFNTMEHVKDRVG
+1667 
-1681 YLEDYSA
+1681 
-1688 KWNNYK
+1688 
-1694 TRLAE
+1694 
-1699 LQEWANKVAPK
+1699 
-1710 NIEALQSEDL
+1710 
-1720 TPEERVVKVQAF
+1720 
-1732 KRILGDRMKQLD
+1732 
-1744 LLAADASELAPKE
+1744 
-1757 GNIAEA
+1757 
-1763 KRLKGEITKL
+1763 
-1773 QEVLSAIN
+1773 
-1781 RNVDHQAQAVQEDLV
+1781 
-1796 NWQQFQAGL
+1796 
-1805 QQIKPAVE
+1805 
-1813 QSEVKKLLEE
+1813 
-1823 VLAEK
+1823 
-1828 DNVEDLN
+1828 
-1835 DNCELLMEQSAC
+1835 
-1847 TRIRDQTIE
+1847 
-1856 TQANYT
+1856 
-1862 KLLTSAQGLVAKI
+1862 
-1875 EKNLS
+1875 
-1880 DHTEFLNYKKEMDAW
+1880 
-1895 IEKAQQ
+1895 
-1901 VLDDCSTDGDAAII
+1901 
-1915 AQKLDT
+1915 
-1921 VNSLASRLPEGQHLL
+1921 
-1936 ALVQDA
+1936 
-1942 YSKASN
+1942 
-1948 ITPEDK
+1948 
-1954 QEKLRDLMTKVR
+1954 
-1966 EDWDALGLAVKQ
+1966 
-1978 KLTDLK
+1978 
-1984 QAQNRWND
+1984 
-1992 FAANKDKLEKW
+1992 
-2003 LNETEKTLKV
+2003 
-2013 APETKGEL
+2013 
-2021 SEMKTLLERY
+2021 
-2031 KTLSNELKQ
+2031 
-2040 KGNDLEQLQS
+2040 
-2050 EARDLGTEVDA
+2050 
-2061 VNRLQSRC
+2061 
-2069 DKLKNDCAAHIASL
+2069 
-2083 EQEMFG
+2083 
-2089 YNAYHQSLQDVE
+2089 
-2101 KWLLQISFQLMA
+2101 
-2113 HNSLFISNRE
+2113 
-2123 QTQEQIKQH
+2123 
-2132 EALLGEI
+2132 
-2139 QKYQTN
+2139 
-2145 LDDLNAKGQAQ
+2145 
-2156 IKRYENST
+2156 
-2164 PAIRPTV
+2164 
-2171 ESQLKNIQD
+2171 
-2180 SYNSLLQTSVQIKNR
+2180 
-2195 LLESLAK
+2195 
-2202 FQEYEDTLDSIMR
+2202 
-2215 NLETYEPI
+2215 
-2223 IQTELDAP
+2223 
-2231 ATSLE
+2231 
-2236 LAQNQLRCA
+2236 
-2245 QEMQNKLNNEKSRL
+2245 
-2259 AAAVQACEAATASIS
+2259 
-2274 RPSSPLETAM
+2274 
-2284 QAIPE
+2284 
-2289 RELIVRAKLE
+2289 
-2299 DLLDQVQSHLGGL
+2299 
-2312 TASVSELEQQQKQ
+2312 
-2325 RAELQ
+2325 
-2330 DWVKKQ
+2330 
-2336 QSSVSDWMMRPCKLR
+2336 
-2351 PEAAQQ
+2351 
-2357 ELVSMNDLLNSI
+2357 
-2369 GDKRS
+2369 
-2374 QLMLEMT
+2374 
-2381 GSLGDEDTDLD
+2381 
-2392 DNIDKLES
+2392 
-2400 ELMDAIAKKQAGQ
+2400 
-2413 NVIDGYRQGMADV
+2413 
-2426 QNWFDTLIK
+2426 
-2435 RMDVLDRGSGLNCAQ
+2435 
-2450 KTAAINE
+2450 
-2457 IKNEYELQG
+2457 
-2466 HPKIQELKGKASQV
+2466 
-2480 AEVISNLDG
+2480 
-2489 QQVEEQMKS
+2489 
-2498 LDRRFADLGKRIDR
+2498 
-2512 KAQLLDVTNK
+2512 
-2522 GVEGAKGE
+2522 
-2530 IDQLQNW
+2530 
-2537 VKQQIEELQAP
+2537 
-2548 TPLGY
+2548 
-2553 TPKDAEARQQ
+2553 
-2563 KIKSLMKDAE
+2563 
-2573 AKQSLADVLEKR
+2573 
-2585 VANMQQELEPVEYSQ
+2585 
-2600 LESALRNLNSENRN
+2600 
-2614 LSGVLKAELD
+2614 
-2624 RALEASKAR
+2624 
-2633 KSLEN
+2633 
-2638 DLDKARQWLKTKIS
+2638 
-2652 EVRKLPV
+2652 
-2659 YHPLTSAEIE
+2659 
-2669 KKIQENRKYDD
+2669 
-2680 DAKQFNDSV
+2680 
-2689 LTDVQ
+2689 
-2694 RQAANIMKDCDEAD
+2694 
-2708 KAALQQILDEIAAD
+2708 
-2722 YQTLKDESS
+2722 
-2731 KRGKSLDDLLQGRKA
+2731 
-2746 FEDSMKNMG
+2746 
-2755 DWLNEM
+2755 
-2761 ETATEG
+2761 
-2767 ELRTTSLPVL
+2767 
-2777 EEQLAHYKKLL
+2777 
-2788 NDAENKGGLI
+2788 
-2798 NDVSEQGKSILPT
+2798 
-2811 LSNADKLKLNDDIKN
+2811 
-2826 MKDRY
+2826 
-2831 GRIKNTIDDRVNALG
+2831 
-2846 DHIKKY
+2846 
-2852 KDAKSR
+2852 
-2858 LADCSQFLGTIQ
+2858 
-2870 QKLRE
+2870 
-2875 LNRPIGSRIEDVQ
+2875 
-2888 DLLGAYEGILKELK
+2888 
-2902 DSKSKMGDM
+2902 
-2911 QMDDLPELQS
+2911 
-2921 ILAQQDDMI
+2921 
-2930 KLIEDQLAHLRQ
+2930 
-2942 LLLLREQFIALIN
+2942 
-2955 EIIAFIM
+2955 
-2962 KYTDVII
+2962 
-2969 DIENSPDSLED
+2969 
-2980 KINKYDDVIVK
+2980 
-2991 IQECE
+2991 
-2996 GVLASANDKGQK
+2996 
-3008 IASEGNAADKNSI
+3008 
-3021 TEQLQSLKNQ
+3021 
-3031 LQNLRKAVE
+3031 
-3040 SQRQKHQLQLESHK
+3040 
-3054 KMAAELSEILDWLHS
+3054 
-3069 HEGAAKSRPLLDR
+3069 
-3082 DPESV
+3082 
-3087 ERELQKHQGLSQDIE
+3087 
-3102 SYLNKFNKI
+3102 
-3111 NDGVK
+3111 
-3116 TEIGMPSSLLEMLS
+3116 MPSSLLEMLS

-3310 QSQNSDLTLVNQQ
+3310 QSQNSDLALVNQQ

-3334 NRQLIEQDNAGLNRA
+3334 NRQLIEQDNAGLNRS
-3349 WQDLVRGLEQRRDN
+3349 WQDLVRSLEQRRDN

-3383 ALGRLEDKFRNVDP
+3383 AIGRLEDKFRNVDP

-3498 ALHDQLQSVHV
+3498 ALQDQLQSVHV

-3522 TLNSQVQQASEES
+3522 TLNSQVQQAAEES

-3550 NQLPNDIAQEFTA
+3550 NQLPSDIAQEFTA

-3601 WLLQAE
+3601 WLLSAE

-3704 SWASEKRTFID
+3704 SWAAEKRTFID

-3809 TWHEKTKQS
+3809 SWHEKTKQS

-3938 RALAEQQELI
+3938 RALAEQQAMRESIDGMQQVYDATARKSYALDPHSVVTTSSTVSLLMKPTAAVGLTYAEVLSGQASPVSSGNESVTPNPRPERDPSTTTTSTRSTTRQQQQTNDDTQNQTIITTVTTTTTTSRRTQGDEAQSQERYEFNGGGSTIPTAIYERQQQVTPPSDNTPTSVPSTATTTTTNPNTQFIESEQKHHPQAKPGKKLQPPRPERRGRSPRRRPQAPAQPQPAIEIQLEQQPQQQHQEQLYLPIDDRTRSRSPMWVPGSTSYAEVLRGLELERLKAEQLAAQAVQGRTDLTIQDVVDASAVVSGSIYVPEPEPQPIKETQQQPQLEQYITETSTELDYSSPQQQQLQQPLLQQSHQPKSLSNYEVPMTAEEIAATYLQPDPQLYQTMYENVADSGQWGYVTGGSATEPQQQTQQNYYEQIMQMQYPIQYQQVAVPPAAATQYQLLTGYYQPVAQTEPYSTVYPAEPNQIYYSQQTTEYSQEYPQQQQQQIEPLQDYQQETVEQTYLLDPYRVENTLTSTTGNSVLDRVVTTLASMVQQSATEPLTTSTQQIQPEVVPSEPYYIEEHVHMLRPVEPQEFEQDEPRPDITFGQFDVDAIETIPLDEPQAPQFPVEPQLQVQSQALTTTSYVTETTTIVSEQTQPTVILQQTQEVVAVPEVPQLPVPEAPTTVTVHPQPQRRSNKQVRPQDISTGSTYAEVLFGLQHAEHPVFQPSSQQPTPVRLTSSPPLQRKPEQATISTSTFTNKSNQQSRHVEKSPTWERKIDNVESRTSRTKRVRHETQPEPLPIRQSTRKDGKTSKKSQSPDRNGVTLVESKPVTDAPISHPVVEETSKPEPKPRKSKKTKKSTDSESITIAEPKDEPVPSKKDKKPALPVLEKKETVVETTVIKNIIEPAVEITQPLEAAPAPSKRDKKQKPVKEKEALKPDDPVAEVAPVAPTRKEKKQAKTVIQEVVSTKSNEPIVETAAEIEQKSVQVKQEKKQTKTVVEKIVEKEIVTEENPVIPVAPSKKDKKKTKTVVEQEVSKKPVEPVIEKEIALPSVIETKEPEVSPTLSKKEKKQSETVVETSVTITENVKPVVQPDVPSSVPTKKDKKRSKKEAKHDDIEVLSTPVESTAVETNVVTIENTVVTEPAVELFEPVSENTVAKTTKESSAATEASPADITETIIEGEPTITTSTNTISTESGTTTITTRTITKHITKRIVKRIVDGKEEIVEEDVIDDLPEENISVEQYNLPTIETTINEVPIDVTGISTTQDTIVQQGSITKTVITKTKRILKRITEDGEEIVEEVFEDEPEVERDVTLLPTTVVTSLEVIKDAAQNVVEEVLKQAEEITQPESQKLIQEKTVEVESLAVPEETNEVVAVITTEKELQKPQKPSRKDKKKQKKLENKPETSIEQKVVEIVDPQLEITEPLNITSATTTDNTQKQSSEQTFVSDDSGLIKTTVIRTTKIVKKISNSQQESQEMTSSTYSDAPSSLGSNDLAEEATEPPKIEKSETNSREISDEGVVKTTKTTTTKTIKSPKVEEAQVEPSLEVTSPVADVVPEPEEGGVIKTTIVRTTKIIKKISQESENISVASSEAETSLPIVETVMQDAPIVAESVTTESNSEGITKTTTTRTTKAVTKVLSETEDAILNLPDVPVTCAEPDESIDLPEVPKIPIGVEDKLLVTATPIEVPQLTQVKSTVLDFIVAEQNAAEKYTKPQNVVPEISVIEEPYNLAPIEPEPESSEVGDVVKTTIVRTTKIVKKVSQNAEQNVDASLPDPDIEEPEPVEPVDQASGGVTKTTTVRTTKIVKKLNEDGETTTEETSTASEPVTVREASPTISEVPSESSTTSSQIDGAIIKTTTIRTMRITKRIANDGRILLTESETPGDVIVTSSIEMPDQRPISPVVSSRSTSPAVTPSSELKLDNLGSNIQLGLKDSPTGVKVIGIETSTIELPKLGEQQYAANKTNGAINETDSITTTTTTTKNTILTTTQRRSFETEDGTNVLFVGEGIDGAYPPGTVQKISLITHEEKLKTPIVKMHLDFPEVSLRVTETVTENVESLQRTAESSKNSVIEVVELSKTEVPEAVELKTDPIPLIAVKTTPSDELVKIPEAIQLASSETSPAELSPEEQKLFEDIQKKLSKKDKKKRPAIPEEFIKQETVQVILEESKGNEAINVPSLVEELTDAVKPVVKQDTIAQNVSQDESVISSVKSIEHSKTDVCYQESVKEVLPVSETPVPTKEEVQLDTQAIPLPESENWLCNISQDSSLISSVKLIDHTKSDILYHESIIKVVPVPPQEEVPVENTCETQSNPAPTKIANQIISAQPSALIADAFVANTELI

-3974 EGMLEGLKLIQ
+3974 EGMLQGLKLIQ
-3985 SNLEVHERDAIDLKA
+3985 SNLEVHERDAIELKA

-4164 KAKSEEVQRQRV
+4164 KAKSEEAQRQRV

-4184 PTEVPAASPEAHESI
+4184 PTEVPATPEAAHESI

-4210 MPEEEIKPSGVYVE
+4210 MPEEEIKPTGVYVE

-4233 PPVREVTTTT
+4233 QPPVQVVTTTT

-4254 VETAEVALQTQK
+4254 AVETVEVALQTQK

-4278 TVQHGQETIQID
+4278 TIQRGQETIQID
-4290 TTRNKDVPDV
+4290 TTRNKDVPDE

-4518 TEEETAPHINVNIL
+4518 EITEEETAPHINVNIV
-4532 RTVDGKV
+4532 RTVDGRV

-4553 VVIEEVAT
+4553 VLIEEVAT

-4576 IESNQVT
+4576 IESTQVT
-4583 TTTRTTIATTQ
+4583 TTTRTATATTH
-4594 EQQQEQEQPE
+4594 EQEQEQPE
-4604 QQTPQPTTTETTKEA
+4604 QQTPQQTTKEA
-4619 PVELPAPQVD
+4619 PVELPAPEVD

-4650 EPKDSSDPV
+4650 EPKDSSEP
-4659 NQAILDVET
+4659 AIVDVAT

-4693 IEELAAPATTSETE
+4693 VEELAPPLAETE

-4730 YEFEPQSPHEESIKS
+4730 YEFEPQSPREESTKS
-4745 EEAKPEETEPES
+4745 DEVKPQETEPES
-4757 AVEIKPEPIT
+4757 AAEIKPEPIT

-4781 SPTELPKESII
+4781 SSTELPRETIVE
-4792 QDLTAEESQP
+4792 DLPGDKAPLS
-4802 TESKTK
+4802 ESKTK
-4808 SDTQSF
+4808 SDIQSF

-4820 LSAALR
+4820 LSAALK
-4826 EQSSKPTETSV
+4826 EQSSTPTVTSIVET
-4837 VDVVQTQPEEILVE
+4837 VQPAEIVLD
-4851 ERTVEISTIKTEEQQ
+4851 ERTVDITTIKTEEKQE
-4866 PEPVPLEEVESVSVE
+4866 EPVPLAELKPL
-4881 SEPVEPQQKPEV
+4881 PVEEPEQVQPEV
-4893 LTVIDTIEKTE
+4893 AALEIIEKTE
-4904 QKPEEPFLEKQPAPD
+4904 QKPEEPEKQAAPA
-4919 QIDLRAATQLFI
+4919 QIDLRSATQLFI

-4959 LKVVLGKESTTEEE
+4959 LKVVLGKESTTEEDN
-4973 TTVPT
+4973 TAPT
-4978 TGKVSMTIIETSAAP
+4978 TGKVSMTIIETAAAP
-4993 VADAKRRRKRKKRR
+4993 VADAKRRRKKKKRR
-5007 DTKHEEELEQEPE
+5007 DTKHEEEVEQEQEPE
-5020 QEIEPESVE
+5020 TEPEV
-5029 VFVKEP
+5029 VALPVKEP
-5035 EVDSEVPISPEDS
+5035 ELDSDLPVSPEDS

-5081 AVVSSPSESPRA
+5081 AVVSSPSESPRT
-5093 PLVELVIPTEVVE
+5093 PMVELVIPTEVVE

-5122 SPAEKPEVEQ
+5122 SPTEESEVEQ
-5132 DIKSV
+5132 DLKSV

-5145 KLDETAV
+5145 TLDETAV
-5152 QTSLEVQPDNQENE
+5152 QTSLEVQPENQENE

-5179 QTTPRSEDKPVAV
+5179 QTTPRSEEKPVAV
-5192 EITTTEI
+5192 EISTTEI

-5234 PRAAEPGSSDVV
+5234 PRAPEPDSSDVV

-5277 TETHAQTNTP
+5277 TETHVQTTTP
-5287 EPTEHVEF
+5287 EPKEQAEF
-5295 VRPETVHE
+5295 VKPETVHE

-5311 QVADGEMQT
+5311 QVADGEAQT
-5320 SPRGEQQPVSLDDN
+5320 TPLGDQQQPASLDDT

-5364 AAEPT
+5364 VAEPT

-5398 QVEQQLPEE
+5398 QLEQQLPEE

-5427 VSTNQQIEDVP
+5427 VSTNQQIEEVP
-5438 HVTPVLETPIEPEE
+5438 HVTPVVETPIEPEE
-5452 EGTSKTQRVQLQ
+5452 EGTPRAQRVQLQ

-5488 IASQQNKRSGA
+5488 IASQQSKRSGA

-5511 ASPTEELVVP
+5511 GSPTEELVVP

-5532 PNNIWFSATTSV
+5532 PQNIWFSATTSV

-5566 QQQQNQQQP
+5566 QQQP

-5623 LFEVTEGLQDLDAA
+5623 LLEVNEGLQDLDAA

-5715 LQCVDS
+5715 QQCVDS
-5721 LKEHVDAVE
+5721 LKEHVEAVE
-5730 QVTQQNQVQDSNDLE
+5730 QVTQQNQVQDSNDLD

-5755 NVSSVLAHLQQSYDL
+5755 NVSSVLAQLQQSYDL

-5784 LDELEQ
+5784 LDDLEQ
-5790 HHEAA
+5790 QHEAA

-5901 AMLESLEENIDS
+5901 AILESLEENIDS
-5913 ETREKHSDLHKE
+5913 ETREKHSELHKE

-6067 FVREAEQELRHIQ
+6067 FVREAEQELRNIQ

-6086 HQPIEHMRQ
+6086 QQPIEHMRQ

-6109 RTDTGLSFEK
+6109 RTDTAVSFEK

-6156 IVESLSS
+6156 IVECLSS
-6163 EDVPAGEK
+6163 EDVPADEK
-6171 LQMVERELQE
+6171 LKMVERELQE

-6219 LGRIGLQEPA
+6219 LGRIGLQQPA

-6416 EGLAGDLHNREE
+6416 EGLAGDLHNREQ

-6463 NDTSDNLQ
+6463 NDTSENLQ

-6484 DKYRNASAAVKNS
+6484 DKYRNASAAVKSS

-6507 LEQPLDALQH
+6507 LEQPLDTLQH

-6604 QDLSREAPQNPK
+6604 QDISREPPQNPK

-6650 VTPSVAGA
+6650 VTPSASPA
-6658 VDDDGVLEVLALWQK
+6658 DDDGVLEVLALWQK

-6817 KRVPHLKHR
+6817 KRVPHLKNR

-6832 QLDQG
+6832 QLEQG

-6871 QRINNL
+6871 QRISNL

-6897 YEQRVHQLQQE
+6897 YEKRVNHLQQE

-6915 LDDNPSESLPTQPA
+6915 LDENSESLPTQPA
-6929 AIEQLLGALRAQRV
+6929 AIEQLLGSLRSQRV
-6943 QLGAQVPALES
+6943 QLGAQVPNLES

-7087 SDSLIDRWQRLK
+7087 SDALIDRWQRLK

-7212 CSQSAERKARIL
+7212 CSQSAERKSRIL

-7254 ERDQKSHSKH
+7254 ERDQKSHSKSS
-7264 KLEERQKELRAKLEE
+7264 KLEERQKELRSKLEE
-7279 LESQSVNLRQLE
+7279 LESQSVNLRHLE
-7291 QIYAKLTMSAGV
+7291 QIYAKLTSSAGV

-7315 KVMISMWRQLT
+7315 KVMVSMWRQLT

-7353 TNSLNAIQK
+7353 TNSLSAIQK

-7372 QQTSKAEPKAV
+7372 QQSSKAEPKAV
-7383 LQRLDS
+7383 LQRLES
-7389 LEKKLQDAQQ
+7389 LEKKLQEAQQ

-7412 TRTKQQPQLK
+7412 TRSKQQPQLK

-7448 WVTRAAQAA
+7448 WLTRAAAQVA
-7457 AAAVPVNEAANAA
+7457 NEAANAA

-7501 ELQTAITECQ
+7501 ELQTAIAECQ

-7554 LTECQADNQAAQ
+7554 LTECQADQQAAQ
-7566 VEAVAEL
+7566 VDTVAEL

-7581 SQWKARQQHDQNA
+7581 SQWKARQQHDQN
-7594 RCHLP
+7594 
-7599 ASYKYNCIHEVG
+7599 SSEVG

-7702 SRLEADNERWNNVC
+7702 GRLEADNARWNNVC

-7886 NNTDGDAVDGDV
+7886 NNSDGDAVDGDV